1 MNNIFKIIWSHS
13 AQLFVV
19 TSELAKGKVK
29 SASSSKKISSVTS
42 STTSKISL
50 LSASILLSLS
60 TTNVNAAVVL
70 NNYSYGNSA
79 TVQKN
84 SGTETVPAPKATDT
98 GIAIGNNANAYG
110 DGSLISIDLIAIGNN
125 ATTSEHTQRVTVYNY
140 LTPGNTD
147 WRAIT
152 GRLTNVTLDPNQVY
166 YSLGDT
172 NTWEAVDRAVPAMA
186 LGYESFA
193 HGGSVAI
200 GGYSHAG
207 EKVGSGTGAG
217 LSVAIG
223 AYTTAT
229 GSGAVAMGPAASAQ
243 GNNSFALM
251 RQASATGINS
261 MALGAASYAST
272 DGAIAIGRLA
282 TSTGKNSIAIGTG
295 GEGATSPSYRDRTKA
310 TESTG
315 NNTIAM
321 GHNVKVKAEDSI
333 GIGREAK
340 ANQINSVAL
349 GALSETRDATAE
361 TTGTVNNFTYGNF
374 HAQGSAANG
383 VVSIGKTGAERQL
396 IHVAAGKV
404 SADST
409 DAINGSQLFVTNR
422 GLSYLG
428 DTLVTNILGGNAAVV
443 KNGDT
448 LGSLTMTNIGGT
460 GKNTIDDAIK
470 AAKTEVKTEKQATLK
485 TDTGAN
491 GQSIYTIGAT
501 KTTLTE
507 GTKVSVTGG
516 EEDANGIINYTVGID
531 KPTSDKIDSIGTGN
545 VAAGDSNTVTGATVH
560 QYIEDNPITFVGE
573 DNANPLK
580 KKLGETLKFT
590 SGDIDSGYKG
600 ANLKVKS
607 DGTDIVVGFK
617 ESPTFK
623 DITADSLNIA
633 NGGPTINK
641 DGINM
646 NGKKIT
652 NLAPGEA
659 DTDAVNV
666 SQLKDSVQNVNNSSP
681 FEYAKGDEPLVKGK
695 DGQFYPAKN
704 FAQLTYDP
712 ATNSYKDANNTPV
725 TPVDNNEV
733 VIRAKGD
740 TPQPVTNVKSNLPAT
755 YNKDANNPTTTVQ
768 AAPSAEDVKNIGNN
782 AATVNDILNAGWN
795 LQENG
800 GAKDFVKAYDTVNF
814 VDGEG
819 TKANVTVREDGTI
832 ADVTFNIDKGNI
844 TVDPNGTGKAE
855 GTPEAD
861 IKAAEEKVK
870 EAEEKLANL
879 PNNASDEDKAKAAKD
894 VADAKKAVS
903 DINNKVATVE
913 NVVNAINNVSW
924 TATSGQKGT
933 GISTAATEEKVKAGD
948 TVKFNA
954 GDNLKIEQAGK
965 DFTYSLNPELKKL
978 TSAEFKDKN
987 GNKTETT
994 ADGIKITSATPDKDP
1009 VSLTSAGLD
1018 NGNNKIT
1025 NVSAGEKDTDAVN
1038 VSQLKAAKAD
1048 INNVANNVQ
1057 SLEDNSPFEYADKDG
1072 NPVKK
1077 GLDGKYYKPES
1088 LKDKVFVDGKYYNK
1102 DDVKSDGTLKD
1113 PATAQAVNPID
1124 PTLEKVVI
1132 RAKGDEPQ
1140 QVTNIKSNLPD
1151 TYNQVVDENGA
1162 PIKDADGNPVT
1173 TTTAQ
1178 KAPST
1183 ADIKNIGNNAAT
1195 VNDILNAGWNLQ
1207 ENGGAKDFVKAY
1219 DTVNFVDGEGTKANV
1234 TVREDGTIADV
1245 TFNIDKGNI
1254 TVDPNGTGKA
1264 EGTPEADIKAA
1275 EEKVKEAEEKLAN
1288 LPNNAS
1294 DEDKAKA
1301 AKDVADAKKAVS
1313 DINNKVA
1320 TVENVVNAINNVS
1333 WTATS
1338 GQKGTGIS
1346 TAATEE
1352 KVKAGD
1358 TVKFNA
1364 GDNLKIEQAGK
1375 DFTYSLNP
1383 ELKKL
1388 TSAEFVA
1395 TDPKGNKITT
1405 VTDGNGITIT
1415 PEKPEEGKAPVSL
1428 TSNGLSNGNNSITNV
1443 KSNLPNTYNQVL
1455 DKDGNP
1461 IKDTNGNPVT
1471 TTASQ
1476 AAPSAE
1482 DVKNMGNNAATVND
1496 ILNAGWNLQENGGA
1510 KDFVKAYDTVNFVN
1524 GEGTKANVT
1533 VREDGKIADV
1543 TFNIDKGN
1551 ITMNPDNSG
1560 TVQGTPQS
1568 EKDAAE
1574 KALKA
1579 AKDTL
1584 ANLPTTAPKSVKDA
1598 AEKALQDAQKGVDNI
1613 NNRVATVE
1621 NVAYAINNAAWNVD
1635 AGTVENSNGKLVK
1648 GSSDKPTKVKA
1659 GNTVKLNAG
1668 NNIEIK
1674 RNAHSIDIAT
1684 SATPS
1689 FTNVSLGSDGAK
1701 IGSDGQGNVRVSNAQ
1716 GAPTRITNVAPGIN
1730 NTDAV
1735 NYGQLRGAVN
1745 NINNRI
1751 NKVDKDLRAGVAGAA
1766 AIAFIQRPNEAGKSI
1781 VSVGAAGY
1789 RGESALAVGYAR
1801 NADNNKISIKLGVG
1815 LNSRNDVTY
1824 GGSVGYQW

>member
-50 LSASILLSLS
+50 LSASILLGLF
-60 TTNVNAAVVL
+60 TTNVNAEVVL

-84 SGTETVPAPKATDT
+84 SGTETVPAPKATET

-172 NTWEAVDRAVPAMA
+172 STWEATDRAVPAMA

-261 MALGAASYAST
+261 MALGAAAYAST

-315 NNTIAM
+315 SNTIAM
-321 GHNVKVKAEDSI
+321 GHNVKVKEEDSI

-428 DTLVTNILGGNAAVV
+428 DTLVTNILGGDAAVV

-448 LGSLTMTNIGGT
+448 LGTLTMSNIGGT

-573 DNANPLK
+573 DNVNPLK

-590 SGDIDSGYKG
+590 SGDIDSDYKG
-600 ANLKVKS
+600 SNLKVKS
-607 DGTDIVVGFK
+607 DGTNIVVGFK

-695 DGQFYPAKN
+695 DGKFYPAKN

-768 AAPSAEDVKNIGNN
+768 ATPSAEEVKNIGNN

-894 VADAKKAVS
+894 VADAKKAVAG
-903 DINNKVATVE
+903 INNKVATVE

-933 GISTAATEEKVKAGD
+933 GISTDATEEKVKAGD

-965 DFTYSLNPELKKL
+965 DFTYSLNPELK
-978 TSAEFKDKN
+978 N
-987 GNKTETT
+987 
-994 ADGIKITSATPDKDP
+994 
-1009 VSLTSAGLD
+1009 
-1018 NGNNKIT
+1018 
-1025 NVSAGEKDTDAVN
+1025 
-1038 VSQLKAAKAD
+1038 
-1048 INNVANNVQ
+1048 
-1057 SLEDNSPFEYADKDG
+1057 
-1072 NPVKK
+1072 
-1077 GLDGKYYKPES
+1077 
-1088 LKDKVFVDGKYYNK
+1088 
-1102 DDVKSDGTLKD
+1102 
-1113 PATAQAVNPID
+1113 
-1124 PTLEKVVI
+1124 
-1132 RAKGDEPQ
+1132 
-1140 QVTNIKSNLPD
+1140 
-1151 TYNQVVDENGA
+1151 
-1162 PIKDADGNPVT
+1162 
-1173 TTTAQ
+1173 
-1178 KAPST
+1178 
-1183 ADIKNIGNNAAT
+1183 
-1195 VNDILNAGWNLQ
+1195 
-1207 ENGGAKDFVKAY
+1207 
-1219 DTVNFVDGEGTKANV
+1219 
-1234 TVREDGTIADV
+1234 
-1245 TFNIDKGNI
+1245 
-1254 TVDPNGTGKA
+1254 
-1264 EGTPEADIKAA
+1264 
-1275 EEKVKEAEEKLAN
+1275 
-1288 LPNNAS
+1288 
-1294 DEDKAKA
+1294 
-1301 AKDVADAKKAVS
+1301 
-1313 DINNKVA
+1313 
-1320 TVENVVNAINNVS
+1320 
-1333 WTATS
+1333 
-1338 GQKGTGIS
+1338 
-1346 TAATEE
+1346 
-1352 KVKAGD
+1352 
-1358 TVKFNA
+1358 
-1364 GDNLKIEQAGK
+1364 
-1375 DFTYSLNP
+1375 
-1383 ELKKL
+1383 L

-1415 PEKPEEGKAPVSL
+1415 PAKPEEGKAPVSL

-1482 DVKNMGNNAATVND
+1482 DVKNMGDNAATVND

-1598 AEKALQDAQKGVDNI
+1598 AEKALQDAQKDVDNI

-1815 LNSRNDVTY
+1815 VNSRNDVTY

>member
-50 LSASILLSLS
+50 LSASILLGLF
-60 TTNVNAAVVL
+60 TTNVNAEVVL

-84 SGTETVPAPKATDT
+84 SGTETVPAPKATET

-172 NTWEAVDRAVPAMA
+172 STWEATDRAVPAMA

-315 NNTIAM
+315 SNTIAM
-321 GHNVKVKAEDSI
+321 GHNVKVKEEDSI

-428 DTLVTNILGGNAAVV
+428 DTLVTNILGGDAAVV

-448 LGSLTMTNIGGT
+448 LGTLTMSNIGGT

-590 SGDIDSGYKG
+590 SGDIDSDYKG
-600 ANLKVKS
+600 SNLKVKS
-607 DGTDIVVGFK
+607 DGTNIVVGFK

-695 DGQFYPAKN
+695 DGKFYPAKN
-704 FAQLTYDP
+704 FAQLTNDP

-768 AAPSAEDVKNIGNN
+768 ATPSAEGVKNIGNN

-870 EAEEKLANL
+870 EAEEKLVNL

-894 VADAKKAVS
+894 VADAKKAVAG
-903 DINNKVATVE
+903 INNKVATVE

-965 DFTYSLNPELKKL
+965 DFTYSLNPELK
-978 TSAEFKDKN
+978 N
-987 GNKTETT
+987 
-994 ADGIKITSATPDKDP
+994 
-1009 VSLTSAGLD
+1009 
-1018 NGNNKIT
+1018 
-1025 NVSAGEKDTDAVN
+1025 
-1038 VSQLKAAKAD
+1038 
-1048 INNVANNVQ
+1048 
-1057 SLEDNSPFEYADKDG
+1057 
-1072 NPVKK
+1072 
-1077 GLDGKYYKPES
+1077 
-1088 LKDKVFVDGKYYNK
+1088 
-1102 DDVKSDGTLKD
+1102 
-1113 PATAQAVNPID
+1113 
-1124 PTLEKVVI
+1124 
-1132 RAKGDEPQ
+1132 
-1140 QVTNIKSNLPD
+1140 
-1151 TYNQVVDENGA
+1151 
-1162 PIKDADGNPVT
+1162 
-1173 TTTAQ
+1173 
-1178 KAPST
+1178 
-1183 ADIKNIGNNAAT
+1183 
-1195 VNDILNAGWNLQ
+1195 
-1207 ENGGAKDFVKAY
+1207 
-1219 DTVNFVDGEGTKANV
+1219 
-1234 TVREDGTIADV
+1234 
-1245 TFNIDKGNI
+1245 
-1254 TVDPNGTGKA
+1254 
-1264 EGTPEADIKAA
+1264 
-1275 EEKVKEAEEKLAN
+1275 
-1288 LPNNAS
+1288 
-1294 DEDKAKA
+1294 
-1301 AKDVADAKKAVS
+1301 
-1313 DINNKVA
+1313 
-1320 TVENVVNAINNVS
+1320 
-1333 WTATS
+1333 
-1338 GQKGTGIS
+1338 
-1346 TAATEE
+1346 
-1352 KVKAGD
+1352 
-1358 TVKFNA
+1358 
-1364 GDNLKIEQAGK
+1364 
-1375 DFTYSLNP
+1375 
-1383 ELKKL
+1383 L

-1415 PEKPEEGKAPVSL
+1415 PAKPEEGKAPVSL

-1471 TTASQ
+1471 TTTSQ

-1482 DVKNMGNNAATVND
+1482 DVKNMGDNAATVND

-1584 ANLPTTAPKSVKDA
+1584 ANLPATAPKSVKDA
-1598 AEKALQDAQKGVDNI
+1598 AEKALQDAQKDVDNI

-1766 AIAFIQRPNEAGKSI
+1766 AMAFIQRPNEAGKSI

>member
-50 LSASILLSLS
+50 LSASILLGLF
-60 TTNVNAAVVL
+60 TTNVNAEVVL

-84 SGTETVPAPKATDT
+84 SGTETVPAPKATET

-172 NTWEAVDRAVPAMA
+172 STWEATDRAVPAMA

-261 MALGAASYAST
+261 MALGAAAYAST

-315 NNTIAM
+315 SNTIAM
-321 GHNVKVKAEDSI
+321 GHNVKVKEEDSI

-428 DTLVTNILGGNAAVV
+428 DTLVTNILGGDAAVV

-448 LGSLTMTNIGGT
+448 LGTLTMSNIGGT

-590 SGDIDSGYKG
+590 SGDIDSDYKG
-600 ANLKVKS
+600 SNLKVKS
-607 DGTDIVVGFK
+607 DGTNIGVGFK

-695 DGQFYPAKN
+695 DGKFYPAKN

-768 AAPSAEDVKNIGNN
+768 AAPSA
-782 AATVNDILNAGWN
+782 
-795 LQENG
+795 
-800 GAKDFVKAYDTVNF
+800 
-814 VDGEG
+814 
-819 TKANVTVREDGTI
+819 
-832 ADVTFNIDKGNI
+832 
-844 TVDPNGTGKAE
+844 
-855 GTPEAD
+855 
-861 IKAAEEKVK
+861 
-870 EAEEKLANL
+870 
-879 PNNASDEDKAKAAKD
+879 
-894 VADAKKAVS
+894 
-903 DINNKVATVE
+903 
-913 NVVNAINNVSW
+913 
-924 TATSGQKGT
+924 
-933 GISTAATEEKVKAGD
+933 
-948 TVKFNA
+948 
-954 GDNLKIEQAGK
+954 
-965 DFTYSLNPELKKL
+965 
-978 TSAEFKDKN
+978 
-987 GNKTETT
+987 
-994 ADGIKITSATPDKDP
+994 
-1009 VSLTSAGLD
+1009 
-1018 NGNNKIT
+1018 
-1025 NVSAGEKDTDAVN
+1025 
-1038 VSQLKAAKAD
+1038 
-1048 INNVANNVQ
+1048 
-1057 SLEDNSPFEYADKDG
+1057 
-1072 NPVKK
+1072 
-1077 GLDGKYYKPES
+1077 
-1088 LKDKVFVDGKYYNK
+1088 
-1102 DDVKSDGTLKD
+1102 
-1113 PATAQAVNPID
+1113 
-1124 PTLEKVVI
+1124 
-1132 RAKGDEPQ
+1132 
-1140 QVTNIKSNLPD
+1140 
-1151 TYNQVVDENGA
+1151 
-1162 PIKDADGNPVT
+1162 
-1173 TTTAQ
+1173 
-1178 KAPST
+1178 

-1301 AKDVADAKKAVS
+1301 EKDVADAKKAVAG
-1313 DINNKVA
+1313 INNKVA

-1346 TAATEE
+1346 TDATEE

-1443 KSNLPNTYNQVL
+1443 KSNLPNTYNQIL

-1471 TTASQ
+1471 TTTSQ

-1482 DVKNMGNNAATVND
+1482 DVKNMGDNAATVND

-1598 AEKALQDAQKGVDNI
+1598 AEKALQDAQKDVDNI

-1815 LNSRNDVTY
+1815 VNSRNDVTY

>member
-50 LSASILLSLS
+50 LSASILLGLF
-60 TTNVNAAVVL
+60 TTNVNAEVVL

-84 SGTETVPAPKATDT
+84 SGTETVPAPKATET

-172 NTWEAVDRAVPAMA
+172 STWEATDRAVPAMA

-261 MALGAASYAST
+261 MALGAAAYAST

-315 NNTIAM
+315 SNTIAM
-321 GHNVKVKAEDSI
+321 GHNVKVKEEDSI

-428 DTLVTNILGGNAAVV
+428 DTLVTNILGGDAAVV

-448 LGSLTMTNIGGT
+448 LGTLTMSNIGGT

-590 SGDIDSGYKG
+590 SGDIDSDYKG
-600 ANLKVKS
+600 SNLKVKS
-607 DGTDIVVGFK
+607 DGTNIVVGFK

-695 DGQFYPAKN
+695 DGKFYPAKN

-768 AAPSAEDVKNIGNN
+768 ATPSAEEVKNIGNN

-814 VDGEG
+814 VNGEG

-894 VADAKKAVS
+894 VADAKKAVAG
-903 DINNKVATVE
+903 INNKVATVE

-933 GISTAATEEKVKAGD
+933 GISTDATEEKVKAGD

-965 DFTYSLNPELKKL
+965 DFTYSLNPELK
-978 TSAEFKDKN
+978 N
-987 GNKTETT
+987 
-994 ADGIKITSATPDKDP
+994 
-1009 VSLTSAGLD
+1009 
-1018 NGNNKIT
+1018 
-1025 NVSAGEKDTDAVN
+1025 
-1038 VSQLKAAKAD
+1038 
-1048 INNVANNVQ
+1048 
-1057 SLEDNSPFEYADKDG
+1057 
-1072 NPVKK
+1072 
-1077 GLDGKYYKPES
+1077 
-1088 LKDKVFVDGKYYNK
+1088 
-1102 DDVKSDGTLKD
+1102 
-1113 PATAQAVNPID
+1113 
-1124 PTLEKVVI
+1124 
-1132 RAKGDEPQ
+1132 
-1140 QVTNIKSNLPD
+1140 
-1151 TYNQVVDENGA
+1151 
-1162 PIKDADGNPVT
+1162 
-1173 TTTAQ
+1173 
-1178 KAPST
+1178 
-1183 ADIKNIGNNAAT
+1183 
-1195 VNDILNAGWNLQ
+1195 
-1207 ENGGAKDFVKAY
+1207 
-1219 DTVNFVDGEGTKANV
+1219 
-1234 TVREDGTIADV
+1234 
-1245 TFNIDKGNI
+1245 
-1254 TVDPNGTGKA
+1254 
-1264 EGTPEADIKAA
+1264 
-1275 EEKVKEAEEKLAN
+1275 
-1288 LPNNAS
+1288 
-1294 DEDKAKA
+1294 
-1301 AKDVADAKKAVS
+1301 
-1313 DINNKVA
+1313 
-1320 TVENVVNAINNVS
+1320 
-1333 WTATS
+1333 
-1338 GQKGTGIS
+1338 
-1346 TAATEE
+1346 
-1352 KVKAGD
+1352 
-1358 TVKFNA
+1358 
-1364 GDNLKIEQAGK
+1364 
-1375 DFTYSLNP
+1375 
-1383 ELKKL
+1383 L

-1415 PEKPEEGKAPVSL
+1415 PAKPEEGKAPVSL

-1482 DVKNMGNNAATVND
+1482 DVKNMGDNAATVND

-1598 AEKALQDAQKGVDNI
+1598 AEKALQDAQKDVDNI

-1815 LNSRNDVTY
+1815 VNSRNDVTY

>member
-50 LSASILLSLS
+50 LSASILLGLF
-60 TTNVNAAVVL
+60 TTNVNAEVVL

-84 SGTETVPAPKATDT
+84 SGTETVPAPKATET

-172 NTWEAVDRAVPAMA
+172 STWEATDRAVPAMA

-261 MALGAASYAST
+261 MALGAAAYAST

-315 NNTIAM
+315 SNTIAM
-321 GHNVKVKAEDSI
+321 GHNVKVKEEDSI

-428 DTLVTNILGGNAAVV
+428 DTLVTNILGGDAAVV

-448 LGSLTMTNIGGT
+448 LGTLTMSNIGGT

-590 SGDIDSGYKG
+590 SGDIDSDYKG
-600 ANLKVKS
+600 SNLKVKS
-607 DGTDIVVGFK
+607 DGTNIVVGFK

-695 DGQFYPAKN
+695 DGKFYPAKN

-768 AAPSAEDVKNIGNN
+768 AAPSA
-782 AATVNDILNAGWN
+782 
-795 LQENG
+795 
-800 GAKDFVKAYDTVNF
+800 
-814 VDGEG
+814 
-819 TKANVTVREDGTI
+819 
-832 ADVTFNIDKGNI
+832 
-844 TVDPNGTGKAE
+844 
-855 GTPEAD
+855 
-861 IKAAEEKVK
+861 
-870 EAEEKLANL
+870 
-879 PNNASDEDKAKAAKD
+879 
-894 VADAKKAVS
+894 
-903 DINNKVATVE
+903 
-913 NVVNAINNVSW
+913 
-924 TATSGQKGT
+924 
-933 GISTAATEEKVKAGD
+933 
-948 TVKFNA
+948 
-954 GDNLKIEQAGK
+954 
-965 DFTYSLNPELKKL
+965 
-978 TSAEFKDKN
+978 
-987 GNKTETT
+987 
-994 ADGIKITSATPDKDP
+994 
-1009 VSLTSAGLD
+1009 
-1018 NGNNKIT
+1018 
-1025 NVSAGEKDTDAVN
+1025 
-1038 VSQLKAAKAD
+1038 
-1048 INNVANNVQ
+1048 
-1057 SLEDNSPFEYADKDG
+1057 
-1072 NPVKK
+1072 
-1077 GLDGKYYKPES
+1077 
-1088 LKDKVFVDGKYYNK
+1088 
-1102 DDVKSDGTLKD
+1102 
-1113 PATAQAVNPID
+1113 
-1124 PTLEKVVI
+1124 
-1132 RAKGDEPQ
+1132 
-1140 QVTNIKSNLPD
+1140 
-1151 TYNQVVDENGA
+1151 
-1162 PIKDADGNPVT
+1162 
-1173 TTTAQ
+1173 
-1178 KAPST
+1178 

-1301 AKDVADAKKAVS
+1301 EKDVADAKKAVAG
-1313 DINNKVA
+1313 INNKVA

-1346 TAATEE
+1346 TDATEE

-1443 KSNLPNTYNQVL
+1443 KSNLPNTYNQIL

-1471 TTASQ
+1471 TTTTQ

-1482 DVKNMGNNAATVND
+1482 DVKNMGDNAATVND

-1598 AEKALQDAQKGVDNI
+1598 AEKALQDAQKDVDNI

-1815 LNSRNDVTY
+1815 VNSRNDVTY

>member
-50 LSASILLSLS
+50 LSASILLGLF
-60 TTNVNAAVVL
+60 TTNVNAEVVL

-84 SGTETVPAPKATDT
+84 SGTETVPAPKATET

-172 NTWEAVDRAVPAMA
+172 STWEATDRAVPAMA

-315 NNTIAM
+315 SNTIAM
-321 GHNVKVKAEDSI
+321 GHNVKVKEEDSI

-428 DTLVTNILGGNAAVV
+428 DTLVTNILGGDAAVV

-448 LGSLTMTNIGGT
+448 LGTLTMSNIGGT

-590 SGDIDSGYKG
+590 SGDIDSDYKG
-600 ANLKVKS
+600 SNLKVKS
-607 DGTDIVVGFK
+607 DGTNIVVGFK

-695 DGQFYPAKN
+695 DGKFYPAKN

-768 AAPSAEDVKNIGNN
+768 ATPSAKGVKNIGNN

-870 EAEEKLANL
+870 EAEEKLVNL

-894 VADAKKAVS
+894 VADAKKAVAG
-903 DINNKVATVE
+903 INNKVATVE

-965 DFTYSLNPELKKL
+965 DFTYSLNPELK
-978 TSAEFKDKN
+978 N
-987 GNKTETT
+987 
-994 ADGIKITSATPDKDP
+994 
-1009 VSLTSAGLD
+1009 
-1018 NGNNKIT
+1018 
-1025 NVSAGEKDTDAVN
+1025 
-1038 VSQLKAAKAD
+1038 
-1048 INNVANNVQ
+1048 
-1057 SLEDNSPFEYADKDG
+1057 
-1072 NPVKK
+1072 
-1077 GLDGKYYKPES
+1077 
-1088 LKDKVFVDGKYYNK
+1088 
-1102 DDVKSDGTLKD
+1102 
-1113 PATAQAVNPID
+1113 
-1124 PTLEKVVI
+1124 
-1132 RAKGDEPQ
+1132 
-1140 QVTNIKSNLPD
+1140 
-1151 TYNQVVDENGA
+1151 
-1162 PIKDADGNPVT
+1162 
-1173 TTTAQ
+1173 
-1178 KAPST
+1178 
-1183 ADIKNIGNNAAT
+1183 
-1195 VNDILNAGWNLQ
+1195 
-1207 ENGGAKDFVKAY
+1207 
-1219 DTVNFVDGEGTKANV
+1219 
-1234 TVREDGTIADV
+1234 
-1245 TFNIDKGNI
+1245 
-1254 TVDPNGTGKA
+1254 
-1264 EGTPEADIKAA
+1264 
-1275 EEKVKEAEEKLAN
+1275 
-1288 LPNNAS
+1288 
-1294 DEDKAKA
+1294 
-1301 AKDVADAKKAVS
+1301 
-1313 DINNKVA
+1313 
-1320 TVENVVNAINNVS
+1320 
-1333 WTATS
+1333 
-1338 GQKGTGIS
+1338 
-1346 TAATEE
+1346 
-1352 KVKAGD
+1352 
-1358 TVKFNA
+1358 
-1364 GDNLKIEQAGK
+1364 
-1375 DFTYSLNP
+1375 
-1383 ELKKL
+1383 L

-1415 PEKPEEGKAPVSL
+1415 PAKPEEGKAPVSL

-1471 TTASQ
+1471 TTTSQ

-1482 DVKNMGNNAATVND
+1482 DVKNMGDNAATVND

-1584 ANLPTTAPKSVKDA
+1584 ANLPATAPKSVKDA
-1598 AEKALQDAQKGVDNI
+1598 AEKALQDAQKDVDNI

-1766 AIAFIQRPNEAGKSI
+1766 AMAFIQRPNEAGKSI

>member
-50 LSASILLSLS
+50 LSASILLGLF
-60 TTNVNAAVVL
+60 TTNVNAEVVL

-84 SGTETVPAPKATDT
+84 SGTETVPAPKATET

-172 NTWEAVDRAVPAMA
+172 STWEATDRAVPAMA

-261 MALGAASYAST
+261 MALGAAAYAST

-315 NNTIAM
+315 SNTIAM
-321 GHNVKVKAEDSI
+321 GHNVKVKEEDSI

-428 DTLVTNILGGNAAVV
+428 DTLVTNILGGDAAVV

-448 LGSLTMTNIGGT
+448 LGTLTMSNIGGT

-590 SGDIDSGYKG
+590 SGDIDSDYKG
-600 ANLKVKS
+600 SNLKVKS
-607 DGTDIVVGFK
+607 DGTNIVVGFK

-666 SQLKDSVQNVNNSSP
+666 SQLKDSIQNVNNSSP

-695 DGQFYPAKN
+695 DGKFYPAKN

-755 YNKDANNPTTTVQ
+755 YNKDANNPTTTAQ
-768 AAPSAEDVKNIGNN
+768 ATPSAEEVKNIGNN

-894 VADAKKAVS
+894 VADAKKAVAG
-903 DINNKVATVE
+903 INNKVATVE

-933 GISTAATEEKVKAGD
+933 GISTDATEEKVKAGD

-965 DFTYSLNPELKKL
+965 DFTYSLNPELK
-978 TSAEFKDKN
+978 N
-987 GNKTETT
+987 
-994 ADGIKITSATPDKDP
+994 
-1009 VSLTSAGLD
+1009 
-1018 NGNNKIT
+1018 
-1025 NVSAGEKDTDAVN
+1025 
-1038 VSQLKAAKAD
+1038 
-1048 INNVANNVQ
+1048 
-1057 SLEDNSPFEYADKDG
+1057 
-1072 NPVKK
+1072 
-1077 GLDGKYYKPES
+1077 
-1088 LKDKVFVDGKYYNK
+1088 
-1102 DDVKSDGTLKD
+1102 
-1113 PATAQAVNPID
+1113 
-1124 PTLEKVVI
+1124 
-1132 RAKGDEPQ
+1132 
-1140 QVTNIKSNLPD
+1140 
-1151 TYNQVVDENGA
+1151 
-1162 PIKDADGNPVT
+1162 
-1173 TTTAQ
+1173 
-1178 KAPST
+1178 
-1183 ADIKNIGNNAAT
+1183 
-1195 VNDILNAGWNLQ
+1195 
-1207 ENGGAKDFVKAY
+1207 
-1219 DTVNFVDGEGTKANV
+1219 
-1234 TVREDGTIADV
+1234 
-1245 TFNIDKGNI
+1245 
-1254 TVDPNGTGKA
+1254 
-1264 EGTPEADIKAA
+1264 
-1275 EEKVKEAEEKLAN
+1275 
-1288 LPNNAS
+1288 
-1294 DEDKAKA
+1294 
-1301 AKDVADAKKAVS
+1301 
-1313 DINNKVA
+1313 
-1320 TVENVVNAINNVS
+1320 
-1333 WTATS
+1333 
-1338 GQKGTGIS
+1338 
-1346 TAATEE
+1346 
-1352 KVKAGD
+1352 
-1358 TVKFNA
+1358 
-1364 GDNLKIEQAGK
+1364 
-1375 DFTYSLNP
+1375 
-1383 ELKKL
+1383 L

-1415 PEKPEEGKAPVSL
+1415 PAKPEEGKAPVSL

-1482 DVKNMGNNAATVND
+1482 DVKNMGDNAATVND

-1598 AEKALQDAQKGVDNI
+1598 AEKALQDAQKDVDNI

-1815 LNSRNDVTY
+1815 VNSRNDVTY

>member
-1 MNNIFKIIWSHS
+1 M
-13 AQLFVV
+13 
-19 TSELAKGKVK
+19 
-29 SASSSKKISSVTS
+29 
-42 STTSKISL
+42 
-50 LSASILLSLS
+50 
-60 TTNVNAAVVL
+60 VL

-84 SGTETVPAPKATDT
+84 SGTETVPAPKATET

-172 NTWEAVDRAVPAMA
+172 STWEATDRAVPAMA

-315 NNTIAM
+315 SNTIAM
-321 GHNVKVKAEDSI
+321 GHNVKVKEEDSI

-428 DTLVTNILGGNAAVV
+428 DTLVTNILGGDAAVV

-448 LGSLTMTNIGGT
+448 LGTLTMSNIGGT

-590 SGDIDSGYKG
+590 SGDIDSDYKG
-600 ANLKVKS
+600 SNLKVKS
-607 DGTDIVVGFK
+607 DGTNIVVGFK

-695 DGQFYPAKN
+695 DGKFYPAKN

-768 AAPSAEDVKNIGNN
+768 ATPSAEGVKNIGNN

-870 EAEEKLANL
+870 EAEEKLVNL

-894 VADAKKAVS
+894 VADAKKAVAG
-903 DINNKVATVE
+903 INNKVATVE

-965 DFTYSLNPELKKL
+965 DFTYSLNPELK
-978 TSAEFKDKN
+978 N
-987 GNKTETT
+987 
-994 ADGIKITSATPDKDP
+994 
-1009 VSLTSAGLD
+1009 
-1018 NGNNKIT
+1018 
-1025 NVSAGEKDTDAVN
+1025 
-1038 VSQLKAAKAD
+1038 
-1048 INNVANNVQ
+1048 
-1057 SLEDNSPFEYADKDG
+1057 
-1072 NPVKK
+1072 
-1077 GLDGKYYKPES
+1077 
-1088 LKDKVFVDGKYYNK
+1088 
-1102 DDVKSDGTLKD
+1102 
-1113 PATAQAVNPID
+1113 
-1124 PTLEKVVI
+1124 
-1132 RAKGDEPQ
+1132 
-1140 QVTNIKSNLPD
+1140 
-1151 TYNQVVDENGA
+1151 
-1162 PIKDADGNPVT
+1162 
-1173 TTTAQ
+1173 
-1178 KAPST
+1178 
-1183 ADIKNIGNNAAT
+1183 
-1195 VNDILNAGWNLQ
+1195 
-1207 ENGGAKDFVKAY
+1207 
-1219 DTVNFVDGEGTKANV
+1219 
-1234 TVREDGTIADV
+1234 
-1245 TFNIDKGNI
+1245 
-1254 TVDPNGTGKA
+1254 
-1264 EGTPEADIKAA
+1264 
-1275 EEKVKEAEEKLAN
+1275 
-1288 LPNNAS
+1288 
-1294 DEDKAKA
+1294 
-1301 AKDVADAKKAVS
+1301 
-1313 DINNKVA
+1313 
-1320 TVENVVNAINNVS
+1320 
-1333 WTATS
+1333 
-1338 GQKGTGIS
+1338 
-1346 TAATEE
+1346 
-1352 KVKAGD
+1352 
-1358 TVKFNA
+1358 
-1364 GDNLKIEQAGK
+1364 
-1375 DFTYSLNP
+1375 
-1383 ELKKL
+1383 L

-1415 PEKPEEGKAPVSL
+1415 PAKPEEGKAPVSL

-1471 TTASQ
+1471 TTTSQ

-1482 DVKNMGNNAATVND
+1482 DVKNMGDNAATVND

-1584 ANLPTTAPKSVKDA
+1584 ANLPATAPKSVKDA
-1598 AEKALQDAQKGVDNI
+1598 AEKALQDAQKDVDNI

-1766 AIAFIQRPNEAGKSI
+1766 AMAFIQRPNEAGKSI

>member
-1 MNNIFKIIWSHS
+1 M
-13 AQLFVV
+13 
-19 TSELAKGKVK
+19 
-29 SASSSKKISSVTS
+29 
-42 STTSKISL
+42 
-50 LSASILLSLS
+50 
-60 TTNVNAAVVL
+60 

-84 SGTETVPAPKATDT
+84 SGTETVPAPKATET

-172 NTWEAVDRAVPAMA
+172 STWEATDRAVPAMA

-315 NNTIAM
+315 SNTIAM
-321 GHNVKVKAEDSI
+321 GHNVKVKEEDSI

-428 DTLVTNILGGNAAVV
+428 DTLVTNILGGDAAVV

-448 LGSLTMTNIGGT
+448 LGTLTMSNIGGT

-590 SGDIDSGYKG
+590 SGDIDSDYKG
-600 ANLKVKS
+600 SNLKVKS
-607 DGTDIVVGFK
+607 DGTNIVVGFK

-695 DGQFYPAKN
+695 DGKFYPAKN

-768 AAPSAEDVKNIGNN
+768 ATPSAEGVKNIGNN

-870 EAEEKLANL
+870 EAEEKLVNL

-894 VADAKKAVS
+894 VADAKKAVAG
-903 DINNKVATVE
+903 INNKVATVE

-965 DFTYSLNPELKKL
+965 DFTYSLNPELK
-978 TSAEFKDKN
+978 N
-987 GNKTETT
+987 
-994 ADGIKITSATPDKDP
+994 
-1009 VSLTSAGLD
+1009 
-1018 NGNNKIT
+1018 
-1025 NVSAGEKDTDAVN
+1025 
-1038 VSQLKAAKAD
+1038 
-1048 INNVANNVQ
+1048 
-1057 SLEDNSPFEYADKDG
+1057 
-1072 NPVKK
+1072 
-1077 GLDGKYYKPES
+1077 
-1088 LKDKVFVDGKYYNK
+1088 
-1102 DDVKSDGTLKD
+1102 
-1113 PATAQAVNPID
+1113 
-1124 PTLEKVVI
+1124 
-1132 RAKGDEPQ
+1132 
-1140 QVTNIKSNLPD
+1140 
-1151 TYNQVVDENGA
+1151 
-1162 PIKDADGNPVT
+1162 
-1173 TTTAQ
+1173 
-1178 KAPST
+1178 
-1183 ADIKNIGNNAAT
+1183 
-1195 VNDILNAGWNLQ
+1195 
-1207 ENGGAKDFVKAY
+1207 
-1219 DTVNFVDGEGTKANV
+1219 
-1234 TVREDGTIADV
+1234 
-1245 TFNIDKGNI
+1245 
-1254 TVDPNGTGKA
+1254 
-1264 EGTPEADIKAA
+1264 
-1275 EEKVKEAEEKLAN
+1275 
-1288 LPNNAS
+1288 
-1294 DEDKAKA
+1294 
-1301 AKDVADAKKAVS
+1301 
-1313 DINNKVA
+1313 
-1320 TVENVVNAINNVS
+1320 
-1333 WTATS
+1333 
-1338 GQKGTGIS
+1338 
-1346 TAATEE
+1346 
-1352 KVKAGD
+1352 
-1358 TVKFNA
+1358 
-1364 GDNLKIEQAGK
+1364 
-1375 DFTYSLNP
+1375 
-1383 ELKKL
+1383 L

-1415 PEKPEEGKAPVSL
+1415 PAKPEEGKAPVSL

-1471 TTASQ
+1471 TTTSQ

-1482 DVKNMGNNAATVND
+1482 DVKNMGDNAATVND

-1584 ANLPTTAPKSVKDA
+1584 ANLPATAPKSVKDA
-1598 AEKALQDAQKGVDNI
+1598 AEKALQDAQKDVDNI

-1766 AIAFIQRPNEAGKSI
+1766 AMAFIQRPNEAGKSI

>member
-1 MNNIFKIIWSHS
+1 MNNIFKIIWNHS

-50 LSASILLSLS
+50 LSASILLGLF
-60 TTNVNAAVVL
+60 TTNVNAEVVL

-84 SGTETVPAPKATDT
+84 SGTETVPAPKATET

-172 NTWEAVDRAVPAMA
+172 STWEATDRAVPAMA

-361 TTGTVNNFTYGNF
+361 TTGIVNNFTYGNF

-383 VVSIGKTGAERQL
+383 VVSIGRAGAERQL

-428 DTLVTNILGGNAAVV
+428 DTLVTHILGGDAAVV

-448 LGSLTMTNIGGT
+448 LGTLTMSNIGGT

-590 SGDIDSGYKG
+590 SGDIDSDYKG
-600 ANLKVKS
+600 TNLKVKS

-623 DITADSLNIA
+623 DITADSLNIT

-641 DGINM
+641 GGINM

-695 DGQFYPAKN
+695 DGKFYPAKN

-768 AAPSAEDVKNIGNN
+768 ASPSA
-782 AATVNDILNAGWN
+782 
-795 LQENG
+795 
-800 GAKDFVKAYDTVNF
+800 
-814 VDGEG
+814 
-819 TKANVTVREDGTI
+819 
-832 ADVTFNIDKGNI
+832 
-844 TVDPNGTGKAE
+844 
-855 GTPEAD
+855 
-861 IKAAEEKVK
+861 
-870 EAEEKLANL
+870 
-879 PNNASDEDKAKAAKD
+879 
-894 VADAKKAVS
+894 
-903 DINNKVATVE
+903 
-913 NVVNAINNVSW
+913 
-924 TATSGQKGT
+924 
-933 GISTAATEEKVKAGD
+933 
-948 TVKFNA
+948 
-954 GDNLKIEQAGK
+954 
-965 DFTYSLNPELKKL
+965 
-978 TSAEFKDKN
+978 
-987 GNKTETT
+987 
-994 ADGIKITSATPDKDP
+994 
-1009 VSLTSAGLD
+1009 
-1018 NGNNKIT
+1018 
-1025 NVSAGEKDTDAVN
+1025 
-1038 VSQLKAAKAD
+1038 
-1048 INNVANNVQ
+1048 
-1057 SLEDNSPFEYADKDG
+1057 
-1072 NPVKK
+1072 
-1077 GLDGKYYKPES
+1077 
-1088 LKDKVFVDGKYYNK
+1088 
-1102 DDVKSDGTLKD
+1102 
-1113 PATAQAVNPID
+1113 
-1124 PTLEKVVI
+1124 
-1132 RAKGDEPQ
+1132 
-1140 QVTNIKSNLPD
+1140 
-1151 TYNQVVDENGA
+1151 
-1162 PIKDADGNPVT
+1162 
-1173 TTTAQ
+1173 
-1178 KAPST
+1178 

-1254 TVDPNGTGKA
+1254 TVDNGTGRA

-1313 DINNKVA
+1313 DVNNKVA

-1346 TAATEE
+1346 TAATKE

-1428 TSNGLSNGNNSITNV
+1428 TSNGLSNGNNSITHV

-1482 DVKNMGNNAATVND
+1482 DVKNMGDNAATVND

-1598 AEKALQDAQKGVDNI
+1598 AEKALQDAQKDVDNI

-1701 IGSDGQGNVRVSNAQ
+1701 VGSDGQGNVRVSNAQ

-1766 AIAFIQRPNEAGKSI
+1766 AMAFIQRPNEAGKSI

>member
-50 LSASILLSLS
+50 LSASILLGLF
-60 TTNVNAAVVL
+60 TTNVNAEVVL

-84 SGTETVPAPKATDT
+84 SGTETVPAPKATET

-172 NTWEAVDRAVPAMA
+172 STWEATDRAVPAMA

-261 MALGAASYAST
+261 MALGAAAYAST

-315 NNTIAM
+315 SNTIAM
-321 GHNVKVKAEDSI
+321 GHNVKVKEEDSI

-428 DTLVTNILGGNAAVV
+428 DTLVTNILGGDAAVV

-448 LGSLTMTNIGGT
+448 LGTLTMSNIGGT

-590 SGDIDSGYKG
+590 SGDIDSDYKG
-600 ANLKVKS
+600 SNLKVKS
-607 DGTDIVVGFK
+607 DGTNIVVGFK

-695 DGQFYPAKN
+695 DGKFYPAKN

-768 AAPSAEDVKNIGNN
+768 AAPSA
-782 AATVNDILNAGWN
+782 
-795 LQENG
+795 
-800 GAKDFVKAYDTVNF
+800 
-814 VDGEG
+814 
-819 TKANVTVREDGTI
+819 
-832 ADVTFNIDKGNI
+832 
-844 TVDPNGTGKAE
+844 
-855 GTPEAD
+855 
-861 IKAAEEKVK
+861 
-870 EAEEKLANL
+870 
-879 PNNASDEDKAKAAKD
+879 
-894 VADAKKAVS
+894 
-903 DINNKVATVE
+903 
-913 NVVNAINNVSW
+913 
-924 TATSGQKGT
+924 
-933 GISTAATEEKVKAGD
+933 
-948 TVKFNA
+948 
-954 GDNLKIEQAGK
+954 
-965 DFTYSLNPELKKL
+965 
-978 TSAEFKDKN
+978 
-987 GNKTETT
+987 
-994 ADGIKITSATPDKDP
+994 
-1009 VSLTSAGLD
+1009 
-1018 NGNNKIT
+1018 
-1025 NVSAGEKDTDAVN
+1025 
-1038 VSQLKAAKAD
+1038 
-1048 INNVANNVQ
+1048 
-1057 SLEDNSPFEYADKDG
+1057 
-1072 NPVKK
+1072 
-1077 GLDGKYYKPES
+1077 
-1088 LKDKVFVDGKYYNK
+1088 
-1102 DDVKSDGTLKD
+1102 
-1113 PATAQAVNPID
+1113 
-1124 PTLEKVVI
+1124 
-1132 RAKGDEPQ
+1132 
-1140 QVTNIKSNLPD
+1140 
-1151 TYNQVVDENGA
+1151 
-1162 PIKDADGNPVT
+1162 
-1173 TTTAQ
+1173 
-1178 KAPST
+1178 

-1301 AKDVADAKKAVS
+1301 EKDVADAKKAVAG
-1313 DINNKVA
+1313 INNKVA

-1346 TAATEE
+1346 TDATEE

-1443 KSNLPNTYNQVL
+1443 KSNLPNTYNQIL

-1471 TTASQ
+1471 TTTSQ

-1482 DVKNMGNNAATVND
+1482 DVKNMGDNAATVND

-1598 AEKALQDAQKGVDNI
+1598 AEKALQDAQKDVDNI

-1766 AIAFIQRPNEAGKSI
+1766 AMAFIQRPNEAGKSI

>member
-50 LSASILLSLS
+50 LSASILLGLF
-60 TTNVNAAVVL
+60 TTNVNAEVVL

-84 SGTETVPAPKATDT
+84 SGTETVPAPKATET

-172 NTWEAVDRAVPAMA
+172 STWEATDRAVPAMA

-261 MALGAASYAST
+261 MALGAAAYAST

-315 NNTIAM
+315 SNTIAM
-321 GHNVKVKAEDSI
+321 GHNVKVKEEDSI

-428 DTLVTNILGGNAAVV
+428 DTLVTNILGGDAAVV

-448 LGSLTMTNIGGT
+448 LGTLTMSNIGGT

-590 SGDIDSGYKG
+590 SGDIDSDYKG
-600 ANLKVKS
+600 SNLKVKS
-607 DGTDIVVGFK
+607 DGTNIVVGFK

-695 DGQFYPAKN
+695 DGKFYPAKN

-768 AAPSAEDVKNIGNN
+768 ATPSAEEVKNIGNN

-894 VADAKKAVS
+894 VADAKKAVAG
-903 DINNKVATVE
+903 INNKVATVE

-933 GISTAATEEKVKAGD
+933 GISTDATEEKVKAGD

-965 DFTYSLNPELKKL
+965 DFTYSLNPELK
-978 TSAEFKDKN
+978 N
-987 GNKTETT
+987 
-994 ADGIKITSATPDKDP
+994 
-1009 VSLTSAGLD
+1009 
-1018 NGNNKIT
+1018 
-1025 NVSAGEKDTDAVN
+1025 
-1038 VSQLKAAKAD
+1038 
-1048 INNVANNVQ
+1048 
-1057 SLEDNSPFEYADKDG
+1057 
-1072 NPVKK
+1072 
-1077 GLDGKYYKPES
+1077 
-1088 LKDKVFVDGKYYNK
+1088 
-1102 DDVKSDGTLKD
+1102 
-1113 PATAQAVNPID
+1113 
-1124 PTLEKVVI
+1124 
-1132 RAKGDEPQ
+1132 
-1140 QVTNIKSNLPD
+1140 
-1151 TYNQVVDENGA
+1151 
-1162 PIKDADGNPVT
+1162 
-1173 TTTAQ
+1173 
-1178 KAPST
+1178 
-1183 ADIKNIGNNAAT
+1183 
-1195 VNDILNAGWNLQ
+1195 
-1207 ENGGAKDFVKAY
+1207 
-1219 DTVNFVDGEGTKANV
+1219 
-1234 TVREDGTIADV
+1234 
-1245 TFNIDKGNI
+1245 
-1254 TVDPNGTGKA
+1254 
-1264 EGTPEADIKAA
+1264 
-1275 EEKVKEAEEKLAN
+1275 
-1288 LPNNAS
+1288 
-1294 DEDKAKA
+1294 
-1301 AKDVADAKKAVS
+1301 
-1313 DINNKVA
+1313 
-1320 TVENVVNAINNVS
+1320 
-1333 WTATS
+1333 
-1338 GQKGTGIS
+1338 
-1346 TAATEE
+1346 
-1352 KVKAGD
+1352 
-1358 TVKFNA
+1358 
-1364 GDNLKIEQAGK
+1364 
-1375 DFTYSLNP
+1375 
-1383 ELKKL
+1383 L

-1415 PEKPEEGKAPVSL
+1415 PAKPEEGKAPVSL

-1482 DVKNMGNNAATVND
+1482 DVKNMGDNAATVND

-1598 AEKALQDAQKGVDNI
+1598 AEKALQDAQKDVDNI

-1815 LNSRNDVTY
+1815 VNSRNDVTY

>member
-50 LSASILLSLS
+50 LSASILLGLF
-60 TTNVNAAVVL
+60 TTNVNAEVVL

-84 SGTETVPAPKATDT
+84 SGTETVPAPKATET

-172 NTWEAVDRAVPAMA
+172 STWEATDRAVPAMA

-261 MALGAASYAST
+261 MALGAAAYAST

-315 NNTIAM
+315 SNTIAM
-321 GHNVKVKAEDSI
+321 GHNVKVKEEDSI

-428 DTLVTNILGGNAAVV
+428 DTLVTNILGGDAAVV

-448 LGSLTMTNIGGT
+448 LGTLTMSNIGGT

-590 SGDIDSGYKG
+590 SGDIDSDYKG
-600 ANLKVKS
+600 SNLKVKS
-607 DGTDIVVGFK
+607 DGTNIVVGFK

-695 DGQFYPAKN
+695 DGKFYPAKN

-768 AAPSAEDVKNIGNN
+768 ATPSAEEVKNIGNN

-894 VADAKKAVS
+894 VADAKKAVAG
-903 DINNKVATVE
+903 INNKVATVE

-933 GISTAATEEKVKAGD
+933 GISTDATEEKVKAGD

-965 DFTYSLNPELKKL
+965 DFTYSLNPELK
-978 TSAEFKDKN
+978 N
-987 GNKTETT
+987 
-994 ADGIKITSATPDKDP
+994 
-1009 VSLTSAGLD
+1009 
-1018 NGNNKIT
+1018 
-1025 NVSAGEKDTDAVN
+1025 
-1038 VSQLKAAKAD
+1038 
-1048 INNVANNVQ
+1048 
-1057 SLEDNSPFEYADKDG
+1057 
-1072 NPVKK
+1072 
-1077 GLDGKYYKPES
+1077 
-1088 LKDKVFVDGKYYNK
+1088 
-1102 DDVKSDGTLKD
+1102 
-1113 PATAQAVNPID
+1113 
-1124 PTLEKVVI
+1124 
-1132 RAKGDEPQ
+1132 
-1140 QVTNIKSNLPD
+1140 
-1151 TYNQVVDENGA
+1151 
-1162 PIKDADGNPVT
+1162 
-1173 TTTAQ
+1173 
-1178 KAPST
+1178 
-1183 ADIKNIGNNAAT
+1183 
-1195 VNDILNAGWNLQ
+1195 
-1207 ENGGAKDFVKAY
+1207 
-1219 DTVNFVDGEGTKANV
+1219 
-1234 TVREDGTIADV
+1234 
-1245 TFNIDKGNI
+1245 
-1254 TVDPNGTGKA
+1254 
-1264 EGTPEADIKAA
+1264 
-1275 EEKVKEAEEKLAN
+1275 
-1288 LPNNAS
+1288 
-1294 DEDKAKA
+1294 
-1301 AKDVADAKKAVS
+1301 
-1313 DINNKVA
+1313 
-1320 TVENVVNAINNVS
+1320 
-1333 WTATS
+1333 
-1338 GQKGTGIS
+1338 
-1346 TAATEE
+1346 
-1352 KVKAGD
+1352 
-1358 TVKFNA
+1358 
-1364 GDNLKIEQAGK
+1364 
-1375 DFTYSLNP
+1375 
-1383 ELKKL
+1383 L

-1415 PEKPEEGKAPVSL
+1415 PAKPEEGKAPVSL

-1482 DVKNMGNNAATVND
+1482 DVKNMGDNAATVND

-1598 AEKALQDAQKGVDNI
+1598 AEKALQDAQKDVDNI

-1716 GAPTRITNVAPGIN
+1716 GSPTRITNVAPGIN

-1815 LNSRNDVTY
+1815 VNSRNDVTY

>member
-50 LSASILLSLS
+50 LSASILLGLF
-60 TTNVNAAVVL
+60 TTNVNAEVVL

-84 SGTETVPAPKATDT
+84 SGTETVPAPKATET

-172 NTWEAVDRAVPAMA
+172 STWEATDRAVPAMA

-261 MALGAASYAST
+261 MALGAAAYAST

-315 NNTIAM
+315 SNTIAM
-321 GHNVKVKAEDSI
+321 GHNVKVKEEDSI

-428 DTLVTNILGGNAAVV
+428 DTLVTNILGGDAAVV

-448 LGSLTMTNIGGT
+448 LGTLTMSNIGGT

-590 SGDIDSGYKG
+590 SGDIDSDYKG
-600 ANLKVKS
+600 SNLKVKS
-607 DGTDIVVGFK
+607 DGTNIVVGFK

-695 DGQFYPAKN
+695 DGKFYPAKN

-768 AAPSAEDVKNIGNN
+768 AAPSA
-782 AATVNDILNAGWN
+782 
-795 LQENG
+795 
-800 GAKDFVKAYDTVNF
+800 
-814 VDGEG
+814 
-819 TKANVTVREDGTI
+819 
-832 ADVTFNIDKGNI
+832 
-844 TVDPNGTGKAE
+844 
-855 GTPEAD
+855 
-861 IKAAEEKVK
+861 
-870 EAEEKLANL
+870 
-879 PNNASDEDKAKAAKD
+879 
-894 VADAKKAVS
+894 
-903 DINNKVATVE
+903 
-913 NVVNAINNVSW
+913 
-924 TATSGQKGT
+924 
-933 GISTAATEEKVKAGD
+933 
-948 TVKFNA
+948 
-954 GDNLKIEQAGK
+954 
-965 DFTYSLNPELKKL
+965 
-978 TSAEFKDKN
+978 
-987 GNKTETT
+987 
-994 ADGIKITSATPDKDP
+994 
-1009 VSLTSAGLD
+1009 
-1018 NGNNKIT
+1018 
-1025 NVSAGEKDTDAVN
+1025 
-1038 VSQLKAAKAD
+1038 
-1048 INNVANNVQ
+1048 
-1057 SLEDNSPFEYADKDG
+1057 
-1072 NPVKK
+1072 
-1077 GLDGKYYKPES
+1077 
-1088 LKDKVFVDGKYYNK
+1088 
-1102 DDVKSDGTLKD
+1102 
-1113 PATAQAVNPID
+1113 
-1124 PTLEKVVI
+1124 
-1132 RAKGDEPQ
+1132 
-1140 QVTNIKSNLPD
+1140 
-1151 TYNQVVDENGA
+1151 
-1162 PIKDADGNPVT
+1162 
-1173 TTTAQ
+1173 
-1178 KAPST
+1178 

-1301 AKDVADAKKAVS
+1301 EKDVADAKKAVAG
-1313 DINNKVA
+1313 INNKVA

-1333 WTATS
+1333 WTAIS

-1346 TAATEE
+1346 TDATEE

-1443 KSNLPNTYNQVL
+1443 KSNLPNTYNQIL

-1471 TTASQ
+1471 TTTSQ

-1482 DVKNMGNNAATVND
+1482 DVKNMGDNAATVND

-1584 ANLPTTAPKSVKDA
+1584 ANLPATAPKSVKDA
-1598 AEKALQDAQKGVDNI
+1598 AEKALQDAQKDVDNI

-1815 LNSRNDVTY
+1815 VNSRNDVTY

>member
-50 LSASILLSLS
+50 LSASILLGLF
-60 TTNVNAAVVL
+60 TTNVNAEVVL

-84 SGTETVPAPKATDT
+84 SGTETVPAPKATET

-172 NTWEAVDRAVPAMA
+172 STWEATDRAVPAMA

-261 MALGAASYAST
+261 MALGAAAYAST

-315 NNTIAM
+315 SNTIAM
-321 GHNVKVKAEDSI
+321 GHNVKVKEEDSI

-428 DTLVTNILGGNAAVV
+428 DTLVTNILGGDAAVV

-448 LGSLTMTNIGGT
+448 LGTLTMSNIGGT

-590 SGDIDSGYKG
+590 SGDIDSDYKG
-600 ANLKVKS
+600 SNLKVKS
-607 DGTDIVVGFK
+607 DGTNIVVGFK

-695 DGQFYPAKN
+695 DGKFYPAKN

-768 AAPSAEDVKNIGNN
+768 ATPSAEEVKNIGNN

-894 VADAKKAVS
+894 VADAKKAVAG
-903 DINNKVATVE
+903 INNKVATLE

-933 GISTAATEEKVKAGD
+933 GISTDATEEKVKAGD

-965 DFTYSLNPELKKL
+965 DFTYSLNPELK
-978 TSAEFKDKN
+978 N
-987 GNKTETT
+987 
-994 ADGIKITSATPDKDP
+994 
-1009 VSLTSAGLD
+1009 
-1018 NGNNKIT
+1018 
-1025 NVSAGEKDTDAVN
+1025 
-1038 VSQLKAAKAD
+1038 
-1048 INNVANNVQ
+1048 
-1057 SLEDNSPFEYADKDG
+1057 
-1072 NPVKK
+1072 
-1077 GLDGKYYKPES
+1077 
-1088 LKDKVFVDGKYYNK
+1088 
-1102 DDVKSDGTLKD
+1102 
-1113 PATAQAVNPID
+1113 
-1124 PTLEKVVI
+1124 
-1132 RAKGDEPQ
+1132 
-1140 QVTNIKSNLPD
+1140 
-1151 TYNQVVDENGA
+1151 
-1162 PIKDADGNPVT
+1162 
-1173 TTTAQ
+1173 
-1178 KAPST
+1178 
-1183 ADIKNIGNNAAT
+1183 
-1195 VNDILNAGWNLQ
+1195 
-1207 ENGGAKDFVKAY
+1207 
-1219 DTVNFVDGEGTKANV
+1219 
-1234 TVREDGTIADV
+1234 
-1245 TFNIDKGNI
+1245 
-1254 TVDPNGTGKA
+1254 
-1264 EGTPEADIKAA
+1264 
-1275 EEKVKEAEEKLAN
+1275 
-1288 LPNNAS
+1288 
-1294 DEDKAKA
+1294 
-1301 AKDVADAKKAVS
+1301 
-1313 DINNKVA
+1313 
-1320 TVENVVNAINNVS
+1320 
-1333 WTATS
+1333 
-1338 GQKGTGIS
+1338 
-1346 TAATEE
+1346 
-1352 KVKAGD
+1352 
-1358 TVKFNA
+1358 
-1364 GDNLKIEQAGK
+1364 
-1375 DFTYSLNP
+1375 
-1383 ELKKL
+1383 L

-1415 PEKPEEGKAPVSL
+1415 PAKPEEGKAPVSL

-1482 DVKNMGNNAATVND
+1482 DVKNMGDNAATVND

-1598 AEKALQDAQKGVDNI
+1598 AEKALQDAQKDVDNI

-1815 LNSRNDVTY
+1815 VNSRNDVTY

>member
-50 LSASILLSLS
+50 LSASILLGLF
-60 TTNVNAAVVL
+60 TTNVNAEVVL

-84 SGTETVPAPKATDT
+84 SGTETVPAPKATET

-172 NTWEAVDRAVPAMA
+172 STWEATDRAVPAMA

-261 MALGAASYAST
+261 MALGAAAYAST

-315 NNTIAM
+315 SNTIAM
-321 GHNVKVKAEDSI
+321 GHNVKVKEEDSI

-428 DTLVTNILGGNAAVV
+428 DTLVTNILGGDAAVV

-448 LGSLTMTNIGGT
+448 LGTLTMSNIGGT

-590 SGDIDSGYKG
+590 SGDIDSDYKG
-600 ANLKVKS
+600 SNLKVKS
-607 DGTDIVVGFK
+607 DGTNIVVGFK

-695 DGQFYPAKN
+695 DGKFYPAKN

-768 AAPSAEDVKNIGNN
+768 AAPSA
-782 AATVNDILNAGWN
+782 
-795 LQENG
+795 
-800 GAKDFVKAYDTVNF
+800 
-814 VDGEG
+814 
-819 TKANVTVREDGTI
+819 
-832 ADVTFNIDKGNI
+832 
-844 TVDPNGTGKAE
+844 
-855 GTPEAD
+855 
-861 IKAAEEKVK
+861 
-870 EAEEKLANL
+870 
-879 PNNASDEDKAKAAKD
+879 
-894 VADAKKAVS
+894 
-903 DINNKVATVE
+903 
-913 NVVNAINNVSW
+913 
-924 TATSGQKGT
+924 
-933 GISTAATEEKVKAGD
+933 
-948 TVKFNA
+948 
-954 GDNLKIEQAGK
+954 
-965 DFTYSLNPELKKL
+965 
-978 TSAEFKDKN
+978 
-987 GNKTETT
+987 
-994 ADGIKITSATPDKDP
+994 
-1009 VSLTSAGLD
+1009 
-1018 NGNNKIT
+1018 
-1025 NVSAGEKDTDAVN
+1025 
-1038 VSQLKAAKAD
+1038 
-1048 INNVANNVQ
+1048 
-1057 SLEDNSPFEYADKDG
+1057 
-1072 NPVKK
+1072 
-1077 GLDGKYYKPES
+1077 
-1088 LKDKVFVDGKYYNK
+1088 
-1102 DDVKSDGTLKD
+1102 
-1113 PATAQAVNPID
+1113 
-1124 PTLEKVVI
+1124 
-1132 RAKGDEPQ
+1132 
-1140 QVTNIKSNLPD
+1140 
-1151 TYNQVVDENGA
+1151 
-1162 PIKDADGNPVT
+1162 
-1173 TTTAQ
+1173 
-1178 KAPST
+1178 

-1301 AKDVADAKKAVS
+1301 EKDVADAKKAVAG
-1313 DINNKVA
+1313 INNKVA

-1346 TAATEE
+1346 TDATEE

-1383 ELKKL
+1383 ELKNL

-1471 TTASQ
+1471 TTTSQ

-1482 DVKNMGNNAATVND
+1482 DVKNMGDNAATVND

-1598 AEKALQDAQKGVDNI
+1598 AEKALQDAQKDVDNI

-1815 LNSRNDVTY
+1815 VNSRNDVTY

>member
-50 LSASILLSLS
+50 LSASILLGLF
-60 TTNVNAAVVL
+60 TTNVNAEVVL

-84 SGTETVPAPKATDT
+84 SGTETVPAPKATET

-172 NTWEAVDRAVPAMA
+172 STWEATDRAVPAMA

-261 MALGAASYAST
+261 MALGAAAYAST

-315 NNTIAM
+315 SNTIAM
-321 GHNVKVKAEDSI
+321 GHNVKVKEEDSI

-428 DTLVTNILGGNAAVV
+428 DTLVTNILGGDAAVV

-448 LGSLTMTNIGGT
+448 LGTLTMSNIGGT

-590 SGDIDSGYKG
+590 SGDIDSDYKG
-600 ANLKVKS
+600 SNLKVKS
-607 DGTDIVVGFK
+607 DGTNIVVGFK

-659 DTDAVNV
+659 DTDAVYV

-695 DGQFYPAKN
+695 DGKFYPAKN

-755 YNKDANNPTTTVQ
+755 YNKDANNPTTTAQ
-768 AAPSAEDVKNIGNN
+768 ATPSAEEVKNIGNN

-894 VADAKKAVS
+894 VADAKKAVAG
-903 DINNKVATVE
+903 INNKVATVE

-933 GISTAATEEKVKAGD
+933 GISTDATEEKVKAGD

-965 DFTYSLNPELKKL
+965 DFTYSLNPELK
-978 TSAEFKDKN
+978 N
-987 GNKTETT
+987 
-994 ADGIKITSATPDKDP
+994 
-1009 VSLTSAGLD
+1009 
-1018 NGNNKIT
+1018 
-1025 NVSAGEKDTDAVN
+1025 
-1038 VSQLKAAKAD
+1038 
-1048 INNVANNVQ
+1048 
-1057 SLEDNSPFEYADKDG
+1057 
-1072 NPVKK
+1072 
-1077 GLDGKYYKPES
+1077 
-1088 LKDKVFVDGKYYNK
+1088 
-1102 DDVKSDGTLKD
+1102 
-1113 PATAQAVNPID
+1113 
-1124 PTLEKVVI
+1124 
-1132 RAKGDEPQ
+1132 
-1140 QVTNIKSNLPD
+1140 
-1151 TYNQVVDENGA
+1151 
-1162 PIKDADGNPVT
+1162 
-1173 TTTAQ
+1173 
-1178 KAPST
+1178 
-1183 ADIKNIGNNAAT
+1183 
-1195 VNDILNAGWNLQ
+1195 
-1207 ENGGAKDFVKAY
+1207 
-1219 DTVNFVDGEGTKANV
+1219 
-1234 TVREDGTIADV
+1234 
-1245 TFNIDKGNI
+1245 
-1254 TVDPNGTGKA
+1254 
-1264 EGTPEADIKAA
+1264 
-1275 EEKVKEAEEKLAN
+1275 
-1288 LPNNAS
+1288 
-1294 DEDKAKA
+1294 
-1301 AKDVADAKKAVS
+1301 
-1313 DINNKVA
+1313 
-1320 TVENVVNAINNVS
+1320 
-1333 WTATS
+1333 
-1338 GQKGTGIS
+1338 
-1346 TAATEE
+1346 
-1352 KVKAGD
+1352 
-1358 TVKFNA
+1358 
-1364 GDNLKIEQAGK
+1364 
-1375 DFTYSLNP
+1375 
-1383 ELKKL
+1383 L

-1415 PEKPEEGKAPVSL
+1415 PAKPEEGKAPVSL

-1482 DVKNMGNNAATVND
+1482 DVKNMGDNAATVND

-1598 AEKALQDAQKGVDNI
+1598 AEKALQDAQKDVDNI

-1815 LNSRNDVTY
+1815 VNSRNDVTY

>member
-50 LSASILLSLS
+50 LSASILLGLF
-60 TTNVNAAVVL
+60 TTNVNAEVVL

-84 SGTETVPAPKATDT
+84 SGTETVPAPKATET

-172 NTWEAVDRAVPAMA
+172 STWEATDRAVPAMA

-261 MALGAASYAST
+261 MALGAAAYAST

-315 NNTIAM
+315 SNTIAM
-321 GHNVKVKAEDSI
+321 GHNVKVKEEDSI

-428 DTLVTNILGGNAAVV
+428 DTLVTNILGGDAAVV

-448 LGSLTMTNIGGT
+448 LGTLTMSNIGGT

-590 SGDIDSGYKG
+590 SGDIDSDYKG
-600 ANLKVKS
+600 SNLKVKS
-607 DGTDIVVGFK
+607 DGTNIVVGFK

-695 DGQFYPAKN
+695 DGKFYPAKN

-755 YNKDANNPTTTVQ
+755 YNKDANNPTTTAQ
-768 AAPSAEDVKNIGNN
+768 ATPSAEEVKNIGNN

-894 VADAKKAVS
+894 VADAKKAVAG
-903 DINNKVATVE
+903 INNKVATVE

-933 GISTAATEEKVKAGD
+933 GISTDATEEKVKAGD

-965 DFTYSLNPELKKL
+965 DFTYSLNPELK
-978 TSAEFKDKN
+978 
-987 GNKTETT
+987 
-994 ADGIKITSATPDKDP
+994 
-1009 VSLTSAGLD
+1009 
-1018 NGNNKIT
+1018 
-1025 NVSAGEKDTDAVN
+1025 
-1038 VSQLKAAKAD
+1038 
-1048 INNVANNVQ
+1048 
-1057 SLEDNSPFEYADKDG
+1057 
-1072 NPVKK
+1072 
-1077 GLDGKYYKPES
+1077 
-1088 LKDKVFVDGKYYNK
+1088 
-1102 DDVKSDGTLKD
+1102 
-1113 PATAQAVNPID
+1113 
-1124 PTLEKVVI
+1124 
-1132 RAKGDEPQ
+1132 
-1140 QVTNIKSNLPD
+1140 
-1151 TYNQVVDENGA
+1151 
-1162 PIKDADGNPVT
+1162 
-1173 TTTAQ
+1173 
-1178 KAPST
+1178 
-1183 ADIKNIGNNAAT
+1183 
-1195 VNDILNAGWNLQ
+1195 
-1207 ENGGAKDFVKAY
+1207 
-1219 DTVNFVDGEGTKANV
+1219 
-1234 TVREDGTIADV
+1234 
-1245 TFNIDKGNI
+1245 
-1254 TVDPNGTGKA
+1254 
-1264 EGTPEADIKAA
+1264 
-1275 EEKVKEAEEKLAN
+1275 
-1288 LPNNAS
+1288 
-1294 DEDKAKA
+1294 
-1301 AKDVADAKKAVS
+1301 
-1313 DINNKVA
+1313 
-1320 TVENVVNAINNVS
+1320 
-1333 WTATS
+1333 
-1338 GQKGTGIS
+1338 
-1346 TAATEE
+1346 
-1352 KVKAGD
+1352 
-1358 TVKFNA
+1358 
-1364 GDNLKIEQAGK
+1364 
-1375 DFTYSLNP
+1375 
-1383 ELKKL
+1383 
-1388 TSAEFVA
+1388 
-1395 TDPKGNKITT
+1395 
-1405 VTDGNGITIT
+1405 NGITIT
-1415 PEKPEEGKAPVSL
+1415 PAKPEEGKAPVSL

-1482 DVKNMGNNAATVND
+1482 DVKNMGDNAATVND

-1598 AEKALQDAQKGVDNI
+1598 AEKALQDAQKDVDNI

-1815 LNSRNDVTY
+1815 VNSRNDVTY

>member
-50 LSASILLSLS
+50 LSASILLGLF
-60 TTNVNAAVVL
+60 TTNVNAEVVL

-84 SGTETVPAPKATDT
+84 SGTETVPAPKATET

-172 NTWEAVDRAVPAMA
+172 STWEATDRAVPAMA

-261 MALGAASYAST
+261 MALGAAAYAST

-315 NNTIAM
+315 SNTIAM
-321 GHNVKVKAEDSI
+321 GHNVKVKEEDSI

-428 DTLVTNILGGNAAVV
+428 DTLVTNILGGDAAVV

-448 LGSLTMTNIGGT
+448 LGTLTMSNIGGT

-590 SGDIDSGYKG
+590 SGDIDSDYKG
-600 ANLKVKS
+600 SNLKVKS
-607 DGTDIVVGFK
+607 DGTNIVVGFK

-646 NGKKIT
+646 NAKKIT
-652 NLAPGEA
+652 NLAQGEA

-695 DGQFYPAKN
+695 DGKFYPAKN

-768 AAPSAEDVKNIGNN
+768 AAPSA
-782 AATVNDILNAGWN
+782 
-795 LQENG
+795 
-800 GAKDFVKAYDTVNF
+800 
-814 VDGEG
+814 
-819 TKANVTVREDGTI
+819 
-832 ADVTFNIDKGNI
+832 
-844 TVDPNGTGKAE
+844 
-855 GTPEAD
+855 
-861 IKAAEEKVK
+861 
-870 EAEEKLANL
+870 
-879 PNNASDEDKAKAAKD
+879 
-894 VADAKKAVS
+894 
-903 DINNKVATVE
+903 
-913 NVVNAINNVSW
+913 
-924 TATSGQKGT
+924 
-933 GISTAATEEKVKAGD
+933 
-948 TVKFNA
+948 
-954 GDNLKIEQAGK
+954 
-965 DFTYSLNPELKKL
+965 
-978 TSAEFKDKN
+978 
-987 GNKTETT
+987 
-994 ADGIKITSATPDKDP
+994 
-1009 VSLTSAGLD
+1009 
-1018 NGNNKIT
+1018 
-1025 NVSAGEKDTDAVN
+1025 
-1038 VSQLKAAKAD
+1038 
-1048 INNVANNVQ
+1048 
-1057 SLEDNSPFEYADKDG
+1057 
-1072 NPVKK
+1072 
-1077 GLDGKYYKPES
+1077 
-1088 LKDKVFVDGKYYNK
+1088 
-1102 DDVKSDGTLKD
+1102 
-1113 PATAQAVNPID
+1113 
-1124 PTLEKVVI
+1124 
-1132 RAKGDEPQ
+1132 
-1140 QVTNIKSNLPD
+1140 
-1151 TYNQVVDENGA
+1151 
-1162 PIKDADGNPVT
+1162 
-1173 TTTAQ
+1173 
-1178 KAPST
+1178 

-1301 AKDVADAKKAVS
+1301 EKDVADAKKAVAG
-1313 DINNKVA
+1313 INNKVA

-1346 TAATEE
+1346 TDATEE

-1443 KSNLPNTYNQVL
+1443 KSNLPNTYNQIL

-1471 TTASQ
+1471 TTTSQ

-1482 DVKNMGNNAATVND
+1482 DVKNMGDNAATVND

-1598 AEKALQDAQKGVDNI
+1598 AEKALQDAQKDVDNI

-1815 LNSRNDVTY
+1815 VNSRNDVTY

>member
-50 LSASILLSLS
+50 LSASILLGLF
-60 TTNVNAAVVL
+60 TTNVNAEVVL

-84 SGTETVPAPKATDT
+84 SGTETVPAPKATET

-172 NTWEAVDRAVPAMA
+172 STWEATDRAVPAMA

-261 MALGAASYAST
+261 MALGAAAYAST

-315 NNTIAM
+315 SNTIAM
-321 GHNVKVKAEDSI
+321 GHNVKVKEEDSI

-428 DTLVTNILGGNAAVV
+428 DTLVTNILGGDAAVV

-448 LGSLTMTNIGGT
+448 LGTLTMSNIGGT

-590 SGDIDSGYKG
+590 SGDIDSDYKG
-600 ANLKVKS
+600 SNLKVKS
-607 DGTDIVVGFK
+607 DGTNIVVGFK

-695 DGQFYPAKN
+695 DGKFYPAKN

-768 AAPSAEDVKNIGNN
+768 ATPSAEEVKNIGNN

-879 PNNASDEDKAKAAKD
+879 PNNASDEDKAKAEKD
-894 VADAKKAVS
+894 VADAKKAVAG
-903 DINNKVATVE
+903 INNKVATVE

-933 GISTAATEEKVKAGD
+933 GISTD
-948 TVKFNA
+948 
-954 GDNLKIEQAGK
+954 
-965 DFTYSLNPELKKL
+965 
-978 TSAEFKDKN
+978 
-987 GNKTETT
+987 
-994 ADGIKITSATPDKDP
+994 
-1009 VSLTSAGLD
+1009 
-1018 NGNNKIT
+1018 
-1025 NVSAGEKDTDAVN
+1025 
-1038 VSQLKAAKAD
+1038 
-1048 INNVANNVQ
+1048 
-1057 SLEDNSPFEYADKDG
+1057 
-1072 NPVKK
+1072 
-1077 GLDGKYYKPES
+1077 
-1088 LKDKVFVDGKYYNK
+1088 
-1102 DDVKSDGTLKD
+1102 
-1113 PATAQAVNPID
+1113 
-1124 PTLEKVVI
+1124 
-1132 RAKGDEPQ
+1132 
-1140 QVTNIKSNLPD
+1140 
-1151 TYNQVVDENGA
+1151 
-1162 PIKDADGNPVT
+1162 
-1173 TTTAQ
+1173 
-1178 KAPST
+1178 
-1183 ADIKNIGNNAAT
+1183 
-1195 VNDILNAGWNLQ
+1195 
-1207 ENGGAKDFVKAY
+1207 
-1219 DTVNFVDGEGTKANV
+1219 
-1234 TVREDGTIADV
+1234 
-1245 TFNIDKGNI
+1245 
-1254 TVDPNGTGKA
+1254 
-1264 EGTPEADIKAA
+1264 
-1275 EEKVKEAEEKLAN
+1275 
-1288 LPNNAS
+1288 
-1294 DEDKAKA
+1294 
-1301 AKDVADAKKAVS
+1301 
-1313 DINNKVA
+1313 
-1320 TVENVVNAINNVS
+1320 
-1333 WTATS
+1333 
-1338 GQKGTGIS
+1338 
-1346 TAATEE
+1346 ATEE

-1766 AIAFIQRPNEAGKSI
+1766 AMAFIQRPNEAGKSI

>member
-50 LSASILLSLS
+50 LSASILLGLF
-60 TTNVNAAVVL
+60 TTNVNAEVVL

-84 SGTETVPAPKATDT
+84 SGTETVPAPKATET

-172 NTWEAVDRAVPAMA
+172 STWEATDRAVPAMA

-315 NNTIAM
+315 SNTIAM
-321 GHNVKVKAEDSI
+321 GHNVKVKEEDSI

-428 DTLVTNILGGNAAVV
+428 DTLVTNILGGDAAVV

-448 LGSLTMTNIGGT
+448 LGTLTMSNIGGT

-590 SGDIDSGYKG
+590 SGDIDSDYKG
-600 ANLKVKS
+600 SNLKVKS
-607 DGTDIVVGFK
+607 DGTNIVVGFK

-695 DGQFYPAKN
+695 DGKFYPAKN

-768 AAPSAEDVKNIGNN
+768 ATPSAEGVKNIGNN

-870 EAEEKLANL
+870 EAEEKLVNL

-894 VADAKKAVS
+894 VADAKKAVAG
-903 DINNKVATVE
+903 INNKVATVE

-965 DFTYSLNPELKKL
+965 DFTYSLNPELK
-978 TSAEFKDKN
+978 N
-987 GNKTETT
+987 
-994 ADGIKITSATPDKDP
+994 
-1009 VSLTSAGLD
+1009 
-1018 NGNNKIT
+1018 
-1025 NVSAGEKDTDAVN
+1025 
-1038 VSQLKAAKAD
+1038 
-1048 INNVANNVQ
+1048 
-1057 SLEDNSPFEYADKDG
+1057 
-1072 NPVKK
+1072 
-1077 GLDGKYYKPES
+1077 
-1088 LKDKVFVDGKYYNK
+1088 
-1102 DDVKSDGTLKD
+1102 
-1113 PATAQAVNPID
+1113 
-1124 PTLEKVVI
+1124 
-1132 RAKGDEPQ
+1132 
-1140 QVTNIKSNLPD
+1140 
-1151 TYNQVVDENGA
+1151 
-1162 PIKDADGNPVT
+1162 
-1173 TTTAQ
+1173 
-1178 KAPST
+1178 
-1183 ADIKNIGNNAAT
+1183 
-1195 VNDILNAGWNLQ
+1195 
-1207 ENGGAKDFVKAY
+1207 
-1219 DTVNFVDGEGTKANV
+1219 
-1234 TVREDGTIADV
+1234 
-1245 TFNIDKGNI
+1245 
-1254 TVDPNGTGKA
+1254 
-1264 EGTPEADIKAA
+1264 
-1275 EEKVKEAEEKLAN
+1275 
-1288 LPNNAS
+1288 
-1294 DEDKAKA
+1294 
-1301 AKDVADAKKAVS
+1301 
-1313 DINNKVA
+1313 
-1320 TVENVVNAINNVS
+1320 
-1333 WTATS
+1333 
-1338 GQKGTGIS
+1338 
-1346 TAATEE
+1346 
-1352 KVKAGD
+1352 
-1358 TVKFNA
+1358 
-1364 GDNLKIEQAGK
+1364 
-1375 DFTYSLNP
+1375 
-1383 ELKKL
+1383 L

-1415 PEKPEEGKAPVSL
+1415 PAKPEEGKAPVSL

-1471 TTASQ
+1471 TTTSQ

-1482 DVKNMGNNAATVND
+1482 DVKNMGDNAATVND

-1584 ANLPTTAPKSVKDA
+1584 ANLPATAPKSVKDA
-1598 AEKALQDAQKGVDNI
+1598 AEKALQDAQKDVDNI

-1766 AIAFIQRPNEAGKSI
+1766 AMAFIQRPNEAGKSI

>member
-50 LSASILLSLS
+50 LSASILLGLF
-60 TTNVNAAVVL
+60 TTNVNAEVVL

-84 SGTETVPAPKATDT
+84 SGTETVPAPKATET

-172 NTWEAVDRAVPAMA
+172 STWEATDRAVPAMA

-261 MALGAASYAST
+261 MALGAAAYAST

-315 NNTIAM
+315 SNTIAM
-321 GHNVKVKAEDSI
+321 GHNVKVKEEDSI

-428 DTLVTNILGGNAAVV
+428 DTLVTNILGGDAAVV

-448 LGSLTMTNIGGT
+448 LGTLTMSNIGGT

-531 KPTSDKIDSIGTGN
+531 TPTSDKIDSIGTGN

-590 SGDIDSGYKG
+590 SGDIDSDYKG
-600 ANLKVKS
+600 SNLKVKS
-607 DGTDIVVGFK
+607 DGTNIVVGFK

-695 DGQFYPAKN
+695 DGKFYPAKN

-768 AAPSAEDVKNIGNN
+768 AAPSA
-782 AATVNDILNAGWN
+782 
-795 LQENG
+795 
-800 GAKDFVKAYDTVNF
+800 
-814 VDGEG
+814 
-819 TKANVTVREDGTI
+819 
-832 ADVTFNIDKGNI
+832 
-844 TVDPNGTGKAE
+844 
-855 GTPEAD
+855 
-861 IKAAEEKVK
+861 
-870 EAEEKLANL
+870 
-879 PNNASDEDKAKAAKD
+879 
-894 VADAKKAVS
+894 
-903 DINNKVATVE
+903 
-913 NVVNAINNVSW
+913 
-924 TATSGQKGT
+924 
-933 GISTAATEEKVKAGD
+933 
-948 TVKFNA
+948 
-954 GDNLKIEQAGK
+954 
-965 DFTYSLNPELKKL
+965 
-978 TSAEFKDKN
+978 
-987 GNKTETT
+987 
-994 ADGIKITSATPDKDP
+994 
-1009 VSLTSAGLD
+1009 
-1018 NGNNKIT
+1018 
-1025 NVSAGEKDTDAVN
+1025 
-1038 VSQLKAAKAD
+1038 
-1048 INNVANNVQ
+1048 
-1057 SLEDNSPFEYADKDG
+1057 
-1072 NPVKK
+1072 
-1077 GLDGKYYKPES
+1077 
-1088 LKDKVFVDGKYYNK
+1088 
-1102 DDVKSDGTLKD
+1102 
-1113 PATAQAVNPID
+1113 
-1124 PTLEKVVI
+1124 
-1132 RAKGDEPQ
+1132 
-1140 QVTNIKSNLPD
+1140 
-1151 TYNQVVDENGA
+1151 
-1162 PIKDADGNPVT
+1162 
-1173 TTTAQ
+1173 
-1178 KAPST
+1178 

-1301 AKDVADAKKAVS
+1301 EKDVADAKKAVAG
-1313 DINNKVA
+1313 INNKVA

-1346 TAATEE
+1346 TDATEE

-1443 KSNLPNTYNQVL
+1443 KSNLPNTYNQIL

-1471 TTASQ
+1471 TTTSQ

-1482 DVKNMGNNAATVND
+1482 DVKNMGDNAATVND

-1598 AEKALQDAQKGVDNI
+1598 AEKALQDAQKDVDNI

-1815 LNSRNDVTY
+1815 VNSRNDVTY

>member
-50 LSASILLSLS
+50 LSASILLGLF
-60 TTNVNAAVVL
+60 TTNVNAEVVL

-84 SGTETVPAPKATDT
+84 SGTETVPAPKATET

-172 NTWEAVDRAVPAMA
+172 STWEATDRAVPAMA

-261 MALGAASYAST
+261 MALGAAAYAST

-315 NNTIAM
+315 SNTIAM
-321 GHNVKVKAEDSI
+321 GHNVKVKEEDSI

-428 DTLVTNILGGNAAVV
+428 DTLVTNILGGDAAVV

-448 LGSLTMTNIGGT
+448 LGTLTMSNIGGT

-590 SGDIDSGYKG
+590 SGDIESEYKG
-600 ANLKVKS
+600 SNLKVKS
-607 DGTDIVVGFK
+607 DGTNIVVGFK

-695 DGQFYPAKN
+695 DGKFYPAKN

-768 AAPSAEDVKNIGNN
+768 AAPSA
-782 AATVNDILNAGWN
+782 
-795 LQENG
+795 
-800 GAKDFVKAYDTVNF
+800 
-814 VDGEG
+814 
-819 TKANVTVREDGTI
+819 
-832 ADVTFNIDKGNI
+832 
-844 TVDPNGTGKAE
+844 
-855 GTPEAD
+855 
-861 IKAAEEKVK
+861 
-870 EAEEKLANL
+870 
-879 PNNASDEDKAKAAKD
+879 
-894 VADAKKAVS
+894 
-903 DINNKVATVE
+903 
-913 NVVNAINNVSW
+913 
-924 TATSGQKGT
+924 
-933 GISTAATEEKVKAGD
+933 
-948 TVKFNA
+948 
-954 GDNLKIEQAGK
+954 
-965 DFTYSLNPELKKL
+965 
-978 TSAEFKDKN
+978 
-987 GNKTETT
+987 
-994 ADGIKITSATPDKDP
+994 
-1009 VSLTSAGLD
+1009 
-1018 NGNNKIT
+1018 
-1025 NVSAGEKDTDAVN
+1025 
-1038 VSQLKAAKAD
+1038 
-1048 INNVANNVQ
+1048 
-1057 SLEDNSPFEYADKDG
+1057 
-1072 NPVKK
+1072 
-1077 GLDGKYYKPES
+1077 
-1088 LKDKVFVDGKYYNK
+1088 
-1102 DDVKSDGTLKD
+1102 
-1113 PATAQAVNPID
+1113 
-1124 PTLEKVVI
+1124 
-1132 RAKGDEPQ
+1132 
-1140 QVTNIKSNLPD
+1140 
-1151 TYNQVVDENGA
+1151 
-1162 PIKDADGNPVT
+1162 
-1173 TTTAQ
+1173 
-1178 KAPST
+1178 

-1301 AKDVADAKKAVS
+1301 EKDVADAKKAVAG
-1313 DINNKVA
+1313 INNKVA

-1346 TAATEE
+1346 TDATEE

-1383 ELKKL
+1383 ELKNL

-1443 KSNLPNTYNQVL
+1443 KSNLPNTYNQIL

-1482 DVKNMGNNAATVND
+1482 DVKNMGDNAATVND

-1598 AEKALQDAQKGVDNI
+1598 AEKALQDAQKDVDNI

-1815 LNSRNDVTY
+1815 VNSRNDVTY

>member
-1 MNNIFKIIWSHS
+1 MS
-13 AQLFVV
+13 
-19 TSELAKGKVK
+19 
-29 SASSSKKISSVTS
+29 
-42 STTSKISL
+42 
-50 LSASILLSLS
+50 
-60 TTNVNAAVVL
+60 
-70 NNYSYGNSA
+70 
-79 TVQKN
+79 
-84 SGTETVPAPKATDT
+84 
-98 GIAIGNNANAYG
+98 
-110 DGSLISIDLIAIGNN
+110 
-125 ATTSEHTQRVTVYNY
+125 
-140 LTPGNTD
+140 
-147 WRAIT
+147 
-152 GRLTNVTLDPNQVY
+152 
-166 YSLGDT
+166 
-172 NTWEAVDRAVPAMA
+172 
-186 LGYESFA
+186 
-193 HGGSVAI
+193 
-200 GGYSHAG
+200 
-207 EKVGSGTGAG
+207 
-217 LSVAIG
+217 
-223 AYTTAT
+223 
-229 GSGAVAMGPAASAQ
+229 
-243 GNNSFALM
+243 
-251 RQASATGINS
+251 
-261 MALGAASYAST
+261 
-272 DGAIAIGRLA
+272 
-282 TSTGKNSIAIGTG
+282 
-295 GEGATSPSYRDRTKA
+295 
-310 TESTG
+310 
-315 NNTIAM
+315 
-321 GHNVKVKAEDSI
+321 
-333 GIGREAK
+333 
-340 ANQINSVAL
+340 
-349 GALSETRDATAE
+349 
-361 TTGTVNNFTYGNF
+361 
-374 HAQGSAANG
+374 
-383 VVSIGKTGAERQL
+383 
-396 IHVAAGKV
+396 
-404 SADST
+404 
-409 DAINGSQLFVTNR
+409 
-422 GLSYLG
+422 
-428 DTLVTNILGGNAAVV
+428 
-443 KNGDT
+443 
-448 LGSLTMTNIGGT
+448 NIGGT

-531 KPTSDKIDSIGTGN
+531 KPTSDKIESIGTGN

-590 SGDIDSGYKG
+590 SGDIDSDYKG
-600 ANLKVKS
+600 SNLKVKS
-607 DGTDIVVGFK
+607 DGTNIVVGFK

-695 DGQFYPAKN
+695 DGKFYPAKN

-768 AAPSAEDVKNIGNN
+768 ATPSAEGVKNIGNN

-894 VADAKKAVS
+894 VADAKKAVAG
-903 DINNKVATVE
+903 INNKVATLE

-933 GISTAATEEKVKAGD
+933 GISTDATEEKVKAGD

-965 DFTYSLNPELKKL
+965 DFTYSLNPELK
-978 TSAEFKDKN
+978 N
-987 GNKTETT
+987 
-994 ADGIKITSATPDKDP
+994 
-1009 VSLTSAGLD
+1009 
-1018 NGNNKIT
+1018 
-1025 NVSAGEKDTDAVN
+1025 
-1038 VSQLKAAKAD
+1038 
-1048 INNVANNVQ
+1048 
-1057 SLEDNSPFEYADKDG
+1057 
-1072 NPVKK
+1072 
-1077 GLDGKYYKPES
+1077 
-1088 LKDKVFVDGKYYNK
+1088 
-1102 DDVKSDGTLKD
+1102 
-1113 PATAQAVNPID
+1113 
-1124 PTLEKVVI
+1124 
-1132 RAKGDEPQ
+1132 
-1140 QVTNIKSNLPD
+1140 
-1151 TYNQVVDENGA
+1151 
-1162 PIKDADGNPVT
+1162 
-1173 TTTAQ
+1173 
-1178 KAPST
+1178 
-1183 ADIKNIGNNAAT
+1183 
-1195 VNDILNAGWNLQ
+1195 
-1207 ENGGAKDFVKAY
+1207 
-1219 DTVNFVDGEGTKANV
+1219 
-1234 TVREDGTIADV
+1234 
-1245 TFNIDKGNI
+1245 
-1254 TVDPNGTGKA
+1254 
-1264 EGTPEADIKAA
+1264 
-1275 EEKVKEAEEKLAN
+1275 
-1288 LPNNAS
+1288 
-1294 DEDKAKA
+1294 
-1301 AKDVADAKKAVS
+1301 
-1313 DINNKVA
+1313 
-1320 TVENVVNAINNVS
+1320 
-1333 WTATS
+1333 
-1338 GQKGTGIS
+1338 
-1346 TAATEE
+1346 
-1352 KVKAGD
+1352 
-1358 TVKFNA
+1358 
-1364 GDNLKIEQAGK
+1364 
-1375 DFTYSLNP
+1375 
-1383 ELKKL
+1383 L

-1415 PEKPEEGKAPVSL
+1415 PAKPEEGKAPVSL

-1471 TTASQ
+1471 TTTSQ

-1482 DVKNMGNNAATVND
+1482 DVKNMGDNAATVND

-1598 AEKALQDAQKGVDNI
+1598 AEKALQDAQKDVDNI

-1815 LNSRNDVTY
+1815 VNSRNDVTY

>member
-50 LSASILLSLS
+50 LSASILLGLF
-60 TTNVNAAVVL
+60 TTNVNAEVVL

-84 SGTETVPAPKATDT
+84 SGTETVPAPKATET

-172 NTWEAVDRAVPAMA
+172 STWEATDRAVPAMA

-261 MALGAASYAST
+261 MALGAAAYAST

-315 NNTIAM
+315 SNTIAM
-321 GHNVKVKAEDSI
+321 GHNVKVKEEDSI

-428 DTLVTNILGGNAAVV
+428 DTLVTNILGGDAAVV

-448 LGSLTMTNIGGT
+448 LGTLTMSNIGGT

-590 SGDIDSGYKG
+590 SGDIDSDYKG
-600 ANLKVKS
+600 SNLKVKS
-607 DGTDIVVGFK
+607 DGTNIVVGFK

-695 DGQFYPAKN
+695 DGKFYPAKN

-768 AAPSAEDVKNIGNN
+768 AAPSA
-782 AATVNDILNAGWN
+782 
-795 LQENG
+795 
-800 GAKDFVKAYDTVNF
+800 
-814 VDGEG
+814 
-819 TKANVTVREDGTI
+819 
-832 ADVTFNIDKGNI
+832 
-844 TVDPNGTGKAE
+844 
-855 GTPEAD
+855 
-861 IKAAEEKVK
+861 
-870 EAEEKLANL
+870 
-879 PNNASDEDKAKAAKD
+879 
-894 VADAKKAVS
+894 
-903 DINNKVATVE
+903 
-913 NVVNAINNVSW
+913 
-924 TATSGQKGT
+924 
-933 GISTAATEEKVKAGD
+933 
-948 TVKFNA
+948 
-954 GDNLKIEQAGK
+954 
-965 DFTYSLNPELKKL
+965 
-978 TSAEFKDKN
+978 
-987 GNKTETT
+987 
-994 ADGIKITSATPDKDP
+994 
-1009 VSLTSAGLD
+1009 
-1018 NGNNKIT
+1018 
-1025 NVSAGEKDTDAVN
+1025 
-1038 VSQLKAAKAD
+1038 
-1048 INNVANNVQ
+1048 
-1057 SLEDNSPFEYADKDG
+1057 
-1072 NPVKK
+1072 
-1077 GLDGKYYKPES
+1077 
-1088 LKDKVFVDGKYYNK
+1088 
-1102 DDVKSDGTLKD
+1102 
-1113 PATAQAVNPID
+1113 
-1124 PTLEKVVI
+1124 
-1132 RAKGDEPQ
+1132 
-1140 QVTNIKSNLPD
+1140 
-1151 TYNQVVDENGA
+1151 
-1162 PIKDADGNPVT
+1162 
-1173 TTTAQ
+1173 
-1178 KAPST
+1178 

-1264 EGTPEADIKAA
+1264 EGTPEVDIKAA

-1301 AKDVADAKKAVS
+1301 EKDVADAKKAVAG
-1313 DINNKVA
+1313 INNKVA

-1346 TAATEE
+1346 TDATEE

-1443 KSNLPNTYNQVL
+1443 KSNLPNTYNQIL

-1471 TTASQ
+1471 TTTSQ

-1482 DVKNMGNNAATVND
+1482 DVKNMGDNAATVND

-1584 ANLPTTAPKSVKDA
+1584 ANLPATAPKSVKDA
-1598 AEKALQDAQKGVDNI
+1598 AEKALQDAQKDVDNI

-1789 RGESALAVGYAR
+1789 RGESALAVGYAI

-1815 LNSRNDVTY
+1815 VNSRNDVTY

>member
-50 LSASILLSLS
+50 LSASILLGLF
-60 TTNVNAAVVL
+60 TTNVNAEVVL

-84 SGTETVPAPKATDT
+84 SGTETVPAPKATET

-172 NTWEAVDRAVPAMA
+172 STWEATDRAVPAMA

-261 MALGAASYAST
+261 MALGAAAYAST

-315 NNTIAM
+315 SNTIAM
-321 GHNVKVKAEDSI
+321 GHNVKVKEEDSI

-428 DTLVTNILGGNAAVV
+428 DTLVTNILGGDAAVV

-448 LGSLTMTNIGGT
+448 LGTLTMSNIGGT

-590 SGDIDSGYKG
+590 SGDIDSDYKG
-600 ANLKVKS
+600 SNLKVKS
-607 DGTDIVVGFK
+607 DGTNIVVGFK

-695 DGQFYPAKN
+695 DGKFYPAKN

-768 AAPSAEDVKNIGNN
+768 AAPSA
-782 AATVNDILNAGWN
+782 
-795 LQENG
+795 
-800 GAKDFVKAYDTVNF
+800 
-814 VDGEG
+814 
-819 TKANVTVREDGTI
+819 
-832 ADVTFNIDKGNI
+832 
-844 TVDPNGTGKAE
+844 
-855 GTPEAD
+855 
-861 IKAAEEKVK
+861 
-870 EAEEKLANL
+870 
-879 PNNASDEDKAKAAKD
+879 
-894 VADAKKAVS
+894 
-903 DINNKVATVE
+903 
-913 NVVNAINNVSW
+913 
-924 TATSGQKGT
+924 
-933 GISTAATEEKVKAGD
+933 
-948 TVKFNA
+948 
-954 GDNLKIEQAGK
+954 
-965 DFTYSLNPELKKL
+965 
-978 TSAEFKDKN
+978 
-987 GNKTETT
+987 
-994 ADGIKITSATPDKDP
+994 
-1009 VSLTSAGLD
+1009 
-1018 NGNNKIT
+1018 
-1025 NVSAGEKDTDAVN
+1025 
-1038 VSQLKAAKAD
+1038 
-1048 INNVANNVQ
+1048 
-1057 SLEDNSPFEYADKDG
+1057 
-1072 NPVKK
+1072 
-1077 GLDGKYYKPES
+1077 
-1088 LKDKVFVDGKYYNK
+1088 
-1102 DDVKSDGTLKD
+1102 
-1113 PATAQAVNPID
+1113 
-1124 PTLEKVVI
+1124 
-1132 RAKGDEPQ
+1132 
-1140 QVTNIKSNLPD
+1140 
-1151 TYNQVVDENGA
+1151 
-1162 PIKDADGNPVT
+1162 
-1173 TTTAQ
+1173 
-1178 KAPST
+1178 

-1288 LPNNAS
+1288 LPNNGS

-1301 AKDVADAKKAVS
+1301 EKDVADAKKAVAG
-1313 DINNKVA
+1313 INNKVA

-1346 TAATEE
+1346 TDATEE

-1443 KSNLPNTYNQVL
+1443 KSNLPNTYNQIL

-1471 TTASQ
+1471 TTTSQ

-1482 DVKNMGNNAATVND
+1482 DVKNMGDNAATVND

-1598 AEKALQDAQKGVDNI
+1598 AEKALQDAQKDVDNI

-1815 LNSRNDVTY
+1815 VNSRNDVTY

>member
-1 MNNIFKIIWSHS
+1 M
-13 AQLFVV
+13 
-19 TSELAKGKVK
+19 
-29 SASSSKKISSVTS
+29 
-42 STTSKISL
+42 
-50 LSASILLSLS
+50 
-60 TTNVNAAVVL
+60 

-84 SGTETVPAPKATDT
+84 SGTETVPAPKATET

-172 NTWEAVDRAVPAMA
+172 STWEATDRAVPAMA

-261 MALGAASYAST
+261 MALGAAAYAST

-315 NNTIAM
+315 SNTIAM
-321 GHNVKVKAEDSI
+321 GHNVKVKEEDSI

-428 DTLVTNILGGNAAVV
+428 DTLVTNILGGDAAVV

-448 LGSLTMTNIGGT
+448 LGTLTMSNIGGT

-590 SGDIDSGYKG
+590 SGDIDSDYKG
-600 ANLKVKS
+600 SNLKVKS
-607 DGTDIVVGFK
+607 DGTNIVVGFK

-695 DGQFYPAKN
+695 DGKFYPAKN

-768 AAPSAEDVKNIGNN
+768 AAPSA
-782 AATVNDILNAGWN
+782 
-795 LQENG
+795 
-800 GAKDFVKAYDTVNF
+800 
-814 VDGEG
+814 
-819 TKANVTVREDGTI
+819 
-832 ADVTFNIDKGNI
+832 
-844 TVDPNGTGKAE
+844 
-855 GTPEAD
+855 
-861 IKAAEEKVK
+861 
-870 EAEEKLANL
+870 
-879 PNNASDEDKAKAAKD
+879 
-894 VADAKKAVS
+894 
-903 DINNKVATVE
+903 
-913 NVVNAINNVSW
+913 
-924 TATSGQKGT
+924 
-933 GISTAATEEKVKAGD
+933 
-948 TVKFNA
+948 
-954 GDNLKIEQAGK
+954 
-965 DFTYSLNPELKKL
+965 
-978 TSAEFKDKN
+978 
-987 GNKTETT
+987 
-994 ADGIKITSATPDKDP
+994 
-1009 VSLTSAGLD
+1009 
-1018 NGNNKIT
+1018 
-1025 NVSAGEKDTDAVN
+1025 
-1038 VSQLKAAKAD
+1038 
-1048 INNVANNVQ
+1048 
-1057 SLEDNSPFEYADKDG
+1057 
-1072 NPVKK
+1072 
-1077 GLDGKYYKPES
+1077 
-1088 LKDKVFVDGKYYNK
+1088 
-1102 DDVKSDGTLKD
+1102 
-1113 PATAQAVNPID
+1113 
-1124 PTLEKVVI
+1124 
-1132 RAKGDEPQ
+1132 
-1140 QVTNIKSNLPD
+1140 
-1151 TYNQVVDENGA
+1151 
-1162 PIKDADGNPVT
+1162 
-1173 TTTAQ
+1173 
-1178 KAPST
+1178 

-1301 AKDVADAKKAVS
+1301 EKDVADAKKAVAG
-1313 DINNKVA
+1313 INNKVA

-1346 TAATEE
+1346 TDATEE

-1443 KSNLPNTYNQVL
+1443 KSNLPNTYNQIL

-1471 TTASQ
+1471 TTTSQ

-1482 DVKNMGNNAATVND
+1482 DVKNMGDNAATVND

-1598 AEKALQDAQKGVDNI
+1598 AEKALQDAQKDVDNI

-1815 LNSRNDVTY
+1815 VNSRNDVTY

>member
-50 LSASILLSLS
+50 LSASILLGLF
-60 TTNVNAAVVL
+60 TTNVNAEVVL

-84 SGTETVPAPKATDT
+84 SGTETVPAPKATET

-172 NTWEAVDRAVPAMA
+172 STWEATDRAVPAMA

-261 MALGAASYAST
+261 MALGAAAYAST

-315 NNTIAM
+315 SNTIAM
-321 GHNVKVKAEDSI
+321 GHNVKVKEEDSI

-428 DTLVTNILGGNAAVV
+428 DTLVTNILGGDAAVV

-448 LGSLTMTNIGGT
+448 LGTLTMSNIGGT

-590 SGDIDSGYKG
+590 SGDIDSDYKG
-600 ANLKVKS
+600 SNLKVKS
-607 DGTDIVVGFK
+607 DGTNIVVGFK

-641 DGINM
+641 YGINM

-695 DGQFYPAKN
+695 DGKFYPAKN

-768 AAPSAEDVKNIGNN
+768 ATPSAEEVKNIGNN

-894 VADAKKAVS
+894 VADAKKAVAG
-903 DINNKVATVE
+903 INNKVATVE

-933 GISTAATEEKVKAGD
+933 GISTDATEEKVKAGD

-965 DFTYSLNPELKKL
+965 DFTYSLNPELK
-978 TSAEFKDKN
+978 N
-987 GNKTETT
+987 
-994 ADGIKITSATPDKDP
+994 
-1009 VSLTSAGLD
+1009 
-1018 NGNNKIT
+1018 
-1025 NVSAGEKDTDAVN
+1025 
-1038 VSQLKAAKAD
+1038 
-1048 INNVANNVQ
+1048 
-1057 SLEDNSPFEYADKDG
+1057 
-1072 NPVKK
+1072 
-1077 GLDGKYYKPES
+1077 
-1088 LKDKVFVDGKYYNK
+1088 
-1102 DDVKSDGTLKD
+1102 
-1113 PATAQAVNPID
+1113 
-1124 PTLEKVVI
+1124 
-1132 RAKGDEPQ
+1132 
-1140 QVTNIKSNLPD
+1140 
-1151 TYNQVVDENGA
+1151 
-1162 PIKDADGNPVT
+1162 
-1173 TTTAQ
+1173 
-1178 KAPST
+1178 
-1183 ADIKNIGNNAAT
+1183 
-1195 VNDILNAGWNLQ
+1195 
-1207 ENGGAKDFVKAY
+1207 
-1219 DTVNFVDGEGTKANV
+1219 
-1234 TVREDGTIADV
+1234 
-1245 TFNIDKGNI
+1245 
-1254 TVDPNGTGKA
+1254 
-1264 EGTPEADIKAA
+1264 
-1275 EEKVKEAEEKLAN
+1275 
-1288 LPNNAS
+1288 
-1294 DEDKAKA
+1294 
-1301 AKDVADAKKAVS
+1301 
-1313 DINNKVA
+1313 
-1320 TVENVVNAINNVS
+1320 
-1333 WTATS
+1333 
-1338 GQKGTGIS
+1338 
-1346 TAATEE
+1346 
-1352 KVKAGD
+1352 
-1358 TVKFNA
+1358 
-1364 GDNLKIEQAGK
+1364 
-1375 DFTYSLNP
+1375 
-1383 ELKKL
+1383 L

-1415 PEKPEEGKAPVSL
+1415 PAKPEEGKAPVSL

-1482 DVKNMGNNAATVND
+1482 DVKNMGDNAATVND

-1598 AEKALQDAQKGVDNI
+1598 AEKALQDAQKDVDNI

-1815 LNSRNDVTY
+1815 VNSRNDVTY

>member
-50 LSASILLSLS
+50 LSASILLGLF
-60 TTNVNAAVVL
+60 TTNVNAEVVL

-84 SGTETVPAPKATDT
+84 SGTEIVPAPKATET

-172 NTWEAVDRAVPAMA
+172 STWEATDRAVPAMA

-261 MALGAASYAST
+261 MALGAAAYAST

-315 NNTIAM
+315 SNTIAM
-321 GHNVKVKAEDSI
+321 GHNVKVKEEDSI

-428 DTLVTNILGGNAAVV
+428 DTLVTNILGGDAAVV

-448 LGSLTMTNIGGT
+448 LGTLTMSNIGGT

-590 SGDIDSGYKG
+590 SGDIDSDYKG
-600 ANLKVKS
+600 SNLKVKS
-607 DGTDIVVGFK
+607 DGTNIVVGFK

-695 DGQFYPAKN
+695 DGKFYPAKN

-768 AAPSAEDVKNIGNN
+768 AAPSA
-782 AATVNDILNAGWN
+782 
-795 LQENG
+795 
-800 GAKDFVKAYDTVNF
+800 
-814 VDGEG
+814 
-819 TKANVTVREDGTI
+819 
-832 ADVTFNIDKGNI
+832 
-844 TVDPNGTGKAE
+844 
-855 GTPEAD
+855 
-861 IKAAEEKVK
+861 
-870 EAEEKLANL
+870 
-879 PNNASDEDKAKAAKD
+879 
-894 VADAKKAVS
+894 
-903 DINNKVATVE
+903 
-913 NVVNAINNVSW
+913 
-924 TATSGQKGT
+924 
-933 GISTAATEEKVKAGD
+933 
-948 TVKFNA
+948 
-954 GDNLKIEQAGK
+954 
-965 DFTYSLNPELKKL
+965 
-978 TSAEFKDKN
+978 
-987 GNKTETT
+987 
-994 ADGIKITSATPDKDP
+994 
-1009 VSLTSAGLD
+1009 
-1018 NGNNKIT
+1018 
-1025 NVSAGEKDTDAVN
+1025 
-1038 VSQLKAAKAD
+1038 
-1048 INNVANNVQ
+1048 
-1057 SLEDNSPFEYADKDG
+1057 
-1072 NPVKK
+1072 
-1077 GLDGKYYKPES
+1077 
-1088 LKDKVFVDGKYYNK
+1088 
-1102 DDVKSDGTLKD
+1102 
-1113 PATAQAVNPID
+1113 
-1124 PTLEKVVI
+1124 
-1132 RAKGDEPQ
+1132 
-1140 QVTNIKSNLPD
+1140 
-1151 TYNQVVDENGA
+1151 
-1162 PIKDADGNPVT
+1162 
-1173 TTTAQ
+1173 
-1178 KAPST
+1178 

-1301 AKDVADAKKAVS
+1301 EKDVADAKKAVAG
-1313 DINNKVA
+1313 INNKVA

-1346 TAATEE
+1346 TDATEE

-1443 KSNLPNTYNQVL
+1443 KSNLPNTYNQIL

-1471 TTASQ
+1471 TTTSQ

-1482 DVKNMGNNAATVND
+1482 DVKNMGDNAATVND

-1598 AEKALQDAQKGVDNI
+1598 AEKALQDAQKDVDNI

-1815 LNSRNDVTY
+1815 VNSRNDVTY

>member
-50 LSASILLSLS
+50 LSASILLGLF
-60 TTNVNAAVVL
+60 TTNVNAEVVL

-84 SGTETVPAPKATDT
+84 SGTETVPAPKATET

-172 NTWEAVDRAVPAMA
+172 STWEATDRAVPAMA

-261 MALGAASYAST
+261 MALGAAAYAST

-315 NNTIAM
+315 SNTIAM
-321 GHNVKVKAEDSI
+321 GHNVKVKEEDSI

-428 DTLVTNILGGNAAVV
+428 DTLVTNILGGDAAVV

-448 LGSLTMTNIGGT
+448 LGTLTMSNIGGT

-590 SGDIDSGYKG
+590 SGDIDSDYKG
-600 ANLKVKS
+600 SNLKVKS
-607 DGTDIVVGFK
+607 DGTNIVVGFK

-695 DGQFYPAKN
+695 DGKFYPAKN

-755 YNKDANNPTTTVQ
+755 YNKDANNPTTTAQ
-768 AAPSAEDVKNIGNN
+768 ATPSAEEVKNIGNN

-894 VADAKKAVS
+894 VADAKKAVAG
-903 DINNKVATVE
+903 INNKVATVE

-933 GISTAATEEKVKAGD
+933 GISTDATEEKVKAGD

-965 DFTYSLNPELKKL
+965 DFTYSLNPELK
-978 TSAEFKDKN
+978 N
-987 GNKTETT
+987 
-994 ADGIKITSATPDKDP
+994 
-1009 VSLTSAGLD
+1009 
-1018 NGNNKIT
+1018 
-1025 NVSAGEKDTDAVN
+1025 
-1038 VSQLKAAKAD
+1038 
-1048 INNVANNVQ
+1048 
-1057 SLEDNSPFEYADKDG
+1057 
-1072 NPVKK
+1072 
-1077 GLDGKYYKPES
+1077 
-1088 LKDKVFVDGKYYNK
+1088 
-1102 DDVKSDGTLKD
+1102 
-1113 PATAQAVNPID
+1113 
-1124 PTLEKVVI
+1124 
-1132 RAKGDEPQ
+1132 
-1140 QVTNIKSNLPD
+1140 
-1151 TYNQVVDENGA
+1151 
-1162 PIKDADGNPVT
+1162 
-1173 TTTAQ
+1173 
-1178 KAPST
+1178 
-1183 ADIKNIGNNAAT
+1183 
-1195 VNDILNAGWNLQ
+1195 
-1207 ENGGAKDFVKAY
+1207 
-1219 DTVNFVDGEGTKANV
+1219 
-1234 TVREDGTIADV
+1234 
-1245 TFNIDKGNI
+1245 
-1254 TVDPNGTGKA
+1254 
-1264 EGTPEADIKAA
+1264 
-1275 EEKVKEAEEKLAN
+1275 
-1288 LPNNAS
+1288 
-1294 DEDKAKA
+1294 
-1301 AKDVADAKKAVS
+1301 
-1313 DINNKVA
+1313 
-1320 TVENVVNAINNVS
+1320 
-1333 WTATS
+1333 
-1338 GQKGTGIS
+1338 
-1346 TAATEE
+1346 
-1352 KVKAGD
+1352 
-1358 TVKFNA
+1358 
-1364 GDNLKIEQAGK
+1364 
-1375 DFTYSLNP
+1375 
-1383 ELKKL
+1383 L

-1415 PEKPEEGKAPVSL
+1415 PAKPEEGKAPVSL

-1482 DVKNMGNNAATVND
+1482 DVKNMGDNAATVND

-1598 AEKALQDAQKGVDNI
+1598 AEKALQDAQKDVDNI

-1815 LNSRNDVTY
+1815 VNSRNDVTY

>member
-50 LSASILLSLS
+50 LSASILLGLF
-60 TTNVNAAVVL
+60 TTNVNAEVVL

-84 SGTETVPAPKATDT
+84 SGTETVPAPKATET

-172 NTWEAVDRAVPAMA
+172 STWEATDRAVPAMA

-261 MALGAASYAST
+261 MALGAAAYAST

-315 NNTIAM
+315 SNTIAM
-321 GHNVKVKAEDSI
+321 GHNVKVKEEDSI

-428 DTLVTNILGGNAAVV
+428 DTLVTNILGGDAAVV

-448 LGSLTMTNIGGT
+448 LGTLTMSNIGGT

-590 SGDIDSGYKG
+590 SGDIDSDYKG
-600 ANLKVKS
+600 SNLKVKS
-607 DGTDIVVGFK
+607 DGTNIVVGFK

-695 DGQFYPAKN
+695 DGKFYPAKN

-733 VIRAKGD
+733 VIRAKRD

-768 AAPSAEDVKNIGNN
+768 A
-782 AATVNDILNAGWN
+782 
-795 LQENG
+795 
-800 GAKDFVKAYDTVNF
+800 
-814 VDGEG
+814 
-819 TKANVTVREDGTI
+819 
-832 ADVTFNIDKGNI
+832 
-844 TVDPNGTGKAE
+844 
-855 GTPEAD
+855 
-861 IKAAEEKVK
+861 
-870 EAEEKLANL
+870 
-879 PNNASDEDKAKAAKD
+879 
-894 VADAKKAVS
+894 
-903 DINNKVATVE
+903 
-913 NVVNAINNVSW
+913 
-924 TATSGQKGT
+924 
-933 GISTAATEEKVKAGD
+933 
-948 TVKFNA
+948 
-954 GDNLKIEQAGK
+954 
-965 DFTYSLNPELKKL
+965 
-978 TSAEFKDKN
+978 
-987 GNKTETT
+987 
-994 ADGIKITSATPDKDP
+994 
-1009 VSLTSAGLD
+1009 
-1018 NGNNKIT
+1018 
-1025 NVSAGEKDTDAVN
+1025 
-1038 VSQLKAAKAD
+1038 
-1048 INNVANNVQ
+1048 
-1057 SLEDNSPFEYADKDG
+1057 
-1072 NPVKK
+1072 
-1077 GLDGKYYKPES
+1077 
-1088 LKDKVFVDGKYYNK
+1088 
-1102 DDVKSDGTLKD
+1102 
-1113 PATAQAVNPID
+1113 
-1124 PTLEKVVI
+1124 
-1132 RAKGDEPQ
+1132 
-1140 QVTNIKSNLPD
+1140 
-1151 TYNQVVDENGA
+1151 
-1162 PIKDADGNPVT
+1162 
-1173 TTTAQ
+1173 
-1178 KAPST
+1178 APST

-1301 AKDVADAKKAVS
+1301 EKDVADAKKAVAG
-1313 DINNKVA
+1313 INNKVA

-1346 TAATEE
+1346 TDATEE

-1443 KSNLPNTYNQVL
+1443 KSNLPNTYNQIL

-1471 TTASQ
+1471 TTTSQ

-1482 DVKNMGNNAATVND
+1482 DVKNMGDNAATVND

-1598 AEKALQDAQKGVDNI
+1598 AEKALQDAQKDVDNI

-1815 LNSRNDVTY
+1815 VNSRNDVTY

>member
-50 LSASILLSLS
+50 LSASILLGLF
-60 TTNVNAAVVL
+60 TTNVNAEVVL

-84 SGTETVPAPKATDT
+84 SGTETVPAPKATET

-172 NTWEAVDRAVPAMA
+172 STWEATDRAVPAMA

-261 MALGAASYAST
+261 MALGAAAYAST

-315 NNTIAM
+315 SNTIAM
-321 GHNVKVKAEDSI
+321 GHNVKVKEEDSI

-428 DTLVTNILGGNAAVV
+428 DTLVTNILGGDAAVV

-448 LGSLTMTNIGGT
+448 LGTLTMSNIGGT

-590 SGDIDSGYKG
+590 SGDIDSDYKG
-600 ANLKVKS
+600 SNLKVKS
-607 DGTDIVVGFK
+607 DGTNIVVGFK

-695 DGQFYPAKN
+695 DGKFYPAKN

-768 AAPSAEDVKNIGNN
+768 ATPSAEEVKNIGNN

-894 VADAKKAVS
+894 VADAKKAVAG
-903 DINNKVATVE
+903 INNKVATVE

-933 GISTAATEEKVKAGD
+933 GISTDATEEKVKAGD

-965 DFTYSLNPELKKL
+965 DFTYSLNPELK
-978 TSAEFKDKN
+978 N
-987 GNKTETT
+987 
-994 ADGIKITSATPDKDP
+994 
-1009 VSLTSAGLD
+1009 
-1018 NGNNKIT
+1018 
-1025 NVSAGEKDTDAVN
+1025 
-1038 VSQLKAAKAD
+1038 
-1048 INNVANNVQ
+1048 
-1057 SLEDNSPFEYADKDG
+1057 
-1072 NPVKK
+1072 
-1077 GLDGKYYKPES
+1077 
-1088 LKDKVFVDGKYYNK
+1088 
-1102 DDVKSDGTLKD
+1102 
-1113 PATAQAVNPID
+1113 
-1124 PTLEKVVI
+1124 
-1132 RAKGDEPQ
+1132 
-1140 QVTNIKSNLPD
+1140 
-1151 TYNQVVDENGA
+1151 
-1162 PIKDADGNPVT
+1162 
-1173 TTTAQ
+1173 
-1178 KAPST
+1178 
-1183 ADIKNIGNNAAT
+1183 
-1195 VNDILNAGWNLQ
+1195 
-1207 ENGGAKDFVKAY
+1207 
-1219 DTVNFVDGEGTKANV
+1219 
-1234 TVREDGTIADV
+1234 
-1245 TFNIDKGNI
+1245 
-1254 TVDPNGTGKA
+1254 
-1264 EGTPEADIKAA
+1264 
-1275 EEKVKEAEEKLAN
+1275 
-1288 LPNNAS
+1288 
-1294 DEDKAKA
+1294 
-1301 AKDVADAKKAVS
+1301 
-1313 DINNKVA
+1313 
-1320 TVENVVNAINNVS
+1320 
-1333 WTATS
+1333 
-1338 GQKGTGIS
+1338 
-1346 TAATEE
+1346 
-1352 KVKAGD
+1352 
-1358 TVKFNA
+1358 
-1364 GDNLKIEQAGK
+1364 
-1375 DFTYSLNP
+1375 
-1383 ELKKL
+1383 L

-1415 PEKPEEGKAPVSL
+1415 PAKPEEGKAPVSL
-1428 TSNGLSNGNNSITNV
+1428 TSNGLR
-1443 KSNLPNTYNQVL
+1443 

-1482 DVKNMGNNAATVND
+1482 DVKNMGDNAATVND

-1598 AEKALQDAQKGVDNI
+1598 AEKALQDAQKDVDNI

-1815 LNSRNDVTY
+1815 VNSRNDVTY

>member
-50 LSASILLSLS
+50 LSASILLGLF
-60 TTNVNAAVVL
+60 TTNVNAEVVL

-84 SGTETVPAPKATDT
+84 SGTETVPAPKATET

-172 NTWEAVDRAVPAMA
+172 STWEATDRAVPAMA

-315 NNTIAM
+315 SNTIAM
-321 GHNVKVKAEDSI
+321 GHNVKVKEEDSI

-428 DTLVTNILGGNAAVV
+428 DTLVTNILGGDAAVV

-448 LGSLTMTNIGGT
+448 LGTLTMSNIGGT

-590 SGDIDSGYKG
+590 SGDIDSDYKG
-600 ANLKVKS
+600 SNLKVKS
-607 DGTDIVVGFK
+607 DGTNIVVGFK

-695 DGQFYPAKN
+695 DGKFYPAKN

-768 AAPSAEDVKNIGNN
+768 ATPSAEGVKNIGNN

-870 EAEEKLANL
+870 EAEEKLVNL

-894 VADAKKAVS
+894 VADAKKAVAG
-903 DINNKVATVE
+903 INNKVATVE

-965 DFTYSLNPELKKL
+965 DFTYSLNPELK
-978 TSAEFKDKN
+978 N
-987 GNKTETT
+987 
-994 ADGIKITSATPDKDP
+994 
-1009 VSLTSAGLD
+1009 
-1018 NGNNKIT
+1018 
-1025 NVSAGEKDTDAVN
+1025 
-1038 VSQLKAAKAD
+1038 
-1048 INNVANNVQ
+1048 
-1057 SLEDNSPFEYADKDG
+1057 
-1072 NPVKK
+1072 
-1077 GLDGKYYKPES
+1077 
-1088 LKDKVFVDGKYYNK
+1088 
-1102 DDVKSDGTLKD
+1102 
-1113 PATAQAVNPID
+1113 
-1124 PTLEKVVI
+1124 
-1132 RAKGDEPQ
+1132 
-1140 QVTNIKSNLPD
+1140 
-1151 TYNQVVDENGA
+1151 
-1162 PIKDADGNPVT
+1162 
-1173 TTTAQ
+1173 
-1178 KAPST
+1178 
-1183 ADIKNIGNNAAT
+1183 
-1195 VNDILNAGWNLQ
+1195 
-1207 ENGGAKDFVKAY
+1207 
-1219 DTVNFVDGEGTKANV
+1219 
-1234 TVREDGTIADV
+1234 
-1245 TFNIDKGNI
+1245 
-1254 TVDPNGTGKA
+1254 
-1264 EGTPEADIKAA
+1264 
-1275 EEKVKEAEEKLAN
+1275 
-1288 LPNNAS
+1288 
-1294 DEDKAKA
+1294 
-1301 AKDVADAKKAVS
+1301 
-1313 DINNKVA
+1313 
-1320 TVENVVNAINNVS
+1320 
-1333 WTATS
+1333 
-1338 GQKGTGIS
+1338 
-1346 TAATEE
+1346 
-1352 KVKAGD
+1352 
-1358 TVKFNA
+1358 
-1364 GDNLKIEQAGK
+1364 
-1375 DFTYSLNP
+1375 
-1383 ELKKL
+1383 L

-1415 PEKPEEGKAPVSL
+1415 PAKPEEGKAPVSL

-1471 TTASQ
+1471 TTTSQ

-1482 DVKNMGNNAATVND
+1482 DVKNMGDNAATVND

-1584 ANLPTTAPKSVKDA
+1584 ANLPATAPKSVKDA
-1598 AEKALQDAQKGVDNI
+1598 AEKALQDAQKDVDNI

-1621 NVAYAINNAAWNVD
+1621 NVAYTINNAAWNVD

-1766 AIAFIQRPNEAGKSI
+1766 AMAFIQRPNEAGKSI

>member
-1 MNNIFKIIWSHS
+1 M
-13 AQLFVV
+13 V

-50 LSASILLSLS
+50 LSASILLGLF
-60 TTNVNAAVVL
+60 TTNVNAEVVL

-84 SGTETVPAPKATDT
+84 SGTETVPAPKATET

-172 NTWEAVDRAVPAMA
+172 STWEATDRAVPAMA

-261 MALGAASYAST
+261 MALGAAAYAST

-315 NNTIAM
+315 SNTIAM
-321 GHNVKVKAEDSI
+321 GHNVKVKEEDSI

-428 DTLVTNILGGNAAVV
+428 DTLVTNILGGDAAVV

-448 LGSLTMTNIGGT
+448 LGTLTMSNIGGT

-590 SGDIDSGYKG
+590 SGDIDSDYKG
-600 ANLKVKS
+600 SNLKVKS
-607 DGTDIVVGFK
+607 DGTNIVVGFK

-695 DGQFYPAKN
+695 DGKFYPAKN

-755 YNKDANNPTTTVQ
+755 YNKDANNPTTTAQ
-768 AAPSAEDVKNIGNN
+768 ATPSAEEVKNIGNN

-894 VADAKKAVS
+894 VADAKKAVAG
-903 DINNKVATVE
+903 INNKVATVE

-933 GISTAATEEKVKAGD
+933 GISTDATEEKVKAGD

-965 DFTYSLNPELKKL
+965 DFTYSLNPELK
-978 TSAEFKDKN
+978 N
-987 GNKTETT
+987 
-994 ADGIKITSATPDKDP
+994 
-1009 VSLTSAGLD
+1009 
-1018 NGNNKIT
+1018 
-1025 NVSAGEKDTDAVN
+1025 
-1038 VSQLKAAKAD
+1038 
-1048 INNVANNVQ
+1048 
-1057 SLEDNSPFEYADKDG
+1057 
-1072 NPVKK
+1072 
-1077 GLDGKYYKPES
+1077 
-1088 LKDKVFVDGKYYNK
+1088 
-1102 DDVKSDGTLKD
+1102 
-1113 PATAQAVNPID
+1113 
-1124 PTLEKVVI
+1124 
-1132 RAKGDEPQ
+1132 
-1140 QVTNIKSNLPD
+1140 
-1151 TYNQVVDENGA
+1151 
-1162 PIKDADGNPVT
+1162 
-1173 TTTAQ
+1173 
-1178 KAPST
+1178 
-1183 ADIKNIGNNAAT
+1183 
-1195 VNDILNAGWNLQ
+1195 
-1207 ENGGAKDFVKAY
+1207 
-1219 DTVNFVDGEGTKANV
+1219 
-1234 TVREDGTIADV
+1234 
-1245 TFNIDKGNI
+1245 
-1254 TVDPNGTGKA
+1254 
-1264 EGTPEADIKAA
+1264 
-1275 EEKVKEAEEKLAN
+1275 
-1288 LPNNAS
+1288 
-1294 DEDKAKA
+1294 
-1301 AKDVADAKKAVS
+1301 
-1313 DINNKVA
+1313 
-1320 TVENVVNAINNVS
+1320 
-1333 WTATS
+1333 
-1338 GQKGTGIS
+1338 
-1346 TAATEE
+1346 
-1352 KVKAGD
+1352 
-1358 TVKFNA
+1358 
-1364 GDNLKIEQAGK
+1364 
-1375 DFTYSLNP
+1375 
-1383 ELKKL
+1383 L

-1415 PEKPEEGKAPVSL
+1415 PAKPEEGKAPVSL

-1482 DVKNMGNNAATVND
+1482 DVKNMGDNAATVND

-1598 AEKALQDAQKGVDNI
+1598 AEKALQDAQKDVDNI

-1815 LNSRNDVTY
+1815 VNSRNDVTY

>member
-29 SASSSKKISSVTS
+29 SASSSKKISSGTS

-50 LSASILLSLS
+50 LSASILLGLF
-60 TTNVNAAVVL
+60 TTNVNAEVVL

-84 SGTETVPAPKATDT
+84 SGTETVPAPKATET

-172 NTWEAVDRAVPAMA
+172 STWEATDRAVPAMA

-261 MALGAASYAST
+261 MALGAAAYAST

-315 NNTIAM
+315 SNTIAM
-321 GHNVKVKAEDSI
+321 GHNVKVKEEDSI

-428 DTLVTNILGGNAAVV
+428 DTLVTNILGGDAAVV

-448 LGSLTMTNIGGT
+448 LGTLTMSNIGGT

-590 SGDIDSGYKG
+590 SGDIDSDYKG
-600 ANLKVKS
+600 SNLKVKS
-607 DGTDIVVGFK
+607 DGTNIVVGFK

-695 DGQFYPAKN
+695 DGKFYPAKN

-768 AAPSAEDVKNIGNN
+768 ATPSAEEVKNIGNN

-879 PNNASDEDKAKAAKD
+879 LNNASDEDKAKAAKD
-894 VADAKKAVS
+894 VADAKKAVAG
-903 DINNKVATVE
+903 INNKVATVE

-933 GISTAATEEKVKAGD
+933 GISTDATEEKVKAGD

-965 DFTYSLNPELKKL
+965 DFTYSLNPELK
-978 TSAEFKDKN
+978 N
-987 GNKTETT
+987 
-994 ADGIKITSATPDKDP
+994 
-1009 VSLTSAGLD
+1009 
-1018 NGNNKIT
+1018 
-1025 NVSAGEKDTDAVN
+1025 
-1038 VSQLKAAKAD
+1038 
-1048 INNVANNVQ
+1048 
-1057 SLEDNSPFEYADKDG
+1057 
-1072 NPVKK
+1072 
-1077 GLDGKYYKPES
+1077 
-1088 LKDKVFVDGKYYNK
+1088 
-1102 DDVKSDGTLKD
+1102 
-1113 PATAQAVNPID
+1113 
-1124 PTLEKVVI
+1124 
-1132 RAKGDEPQ
+1132 
-1140 QVTNIKSNLPD
+1140 
-1151 TYNQVVDENGA
+1151 
-1162 PIKDADGNPVT
+1162 
-1173 TTTAQ
+1173 
-1178 KAPST
+1178 
-1183 ADIKNIGNNAAT
+1183 
-1195 VNDILNAGWNLQ
+1195 
-1207 ENGGAKDFVKAY
+1207 
-1219 DTVNFVDGEGTKANV
+1219 
-1234 TVREDGTIADV
+1234 
-1245 TFNIDKGNI
+1245 
-1254 TVDPNGTGKA
+1254 
-1264 EGTPEADIKAA
+1264 
-1275 EEKVKEAEEKLAN
+1275 
-1288 LPNNAS
+1288 
-1294 DEDKAKA
+1294 
-1301 AKDVADAKKAVS
+1301 
-1313 DINNKVA
+1313 
-1320 TVENVVNAINNVS
+1320 
-1333 WTATS
+1333 
-1338 GQKGTGIS
+1338 
-1346 TAATEE
+1346 
-1352 KVKAGD
+1352 
-1358 TVKFNA
+1358 
-1364 GDNLKIEQAGK
+1364 
-1375 DFTYSLNP
+1375 
-1383 ELKKL
+1383 L

-1415 PEKPEEGKAPVSL
+1415 PAKPEEGKAPVSL

-1482 DVKNMGNNAATVND
+1482 DVKNMGDNAATVND

-1598 AEKALQDAQKGVDNI
+1598 AEKALQDAQKDVDNI

-1716 GAPTRITNVAPGIN
+1716 GSPTRITNVAPGIN

-1815 LNSRNDVTY
+1815 VNSRNDVTY

>member
-50 LSASILLSLS
+50 LSASILLGLF
-60 TTNVNAAVVL
+60 TTNVNAEVVL

-84 SGTETVPAPKATDT
+84 SGTETVPAPKATET

-172 NTWEAVDRAVPAMA
+172 STWEATDRAVPAMA

-261 MALGAASYAST
+261 MALGAAAYAST

-315 NNTIAM
+315 SNTIAM
-321 GHNVKVKAEDSI
+321 GHNVKVKEEDSI

-428 DTLVTNILGGNAAVV
+428 DTLVTNILGGDAAVV

-448 LGSLTMTNIGGT
+448 LGTLTMSNIGGT

-590 SGDIDSGYKG
+590 SGDIDSDYKG
-600 ANLKVKS
+600 SNLKVKS
-607 DGTDIVVGFK
+607 DGTNIVVGFK

-695 DGQFYPAKN
+695 DGKFYPAKN

-768 AAPSAEDVKNIGNN
+768 AAPSA
-782 AATVNDILNAGWN
+782 
-795 LQENG
+795 
-800 GAKDFVKAYDTVNF
+800 
-814 VDGEG
+814 
-819 TKANVTVREDGTI
+819 
-832 ADVTFNIDKGNI
+832 
-844 TVDPNGTGKAE
+844 
-855 GTPEAD
+855 
-861 IKAAEEKVK
+861 
-870 EAEEKLANL
+870 
-879 PNNASDEDKAKAAKD
+879 
-894 VADAKKAVS
+894 
-903 DINNKVATVE
+903 
-913 NVVNAINNVSW
+913 
-924 TATSGQKGT
+924 
-933 GISTAATEEKVKAGD
+933 
-948 TVKFNA
+948 
-954 GDNLKIEQAGK
+954 
-965 DFTYSLNPELKKL
+965 
-978 TSAEFKDKN
+978 
-987 GNKTETT
+987 
-994 ADGIKITSATPDKDP
+994 
-1009 VSLTSAGLD
+1009 
-1018 NGNNKIT
+1018 
-1025 NVSAGEKDTDAVN
+1025 
-1038 VSQLKAAKAD
+1038 
-1048 INNVANNVQ
+1048 
-1057 SLEDNSPFEYADKDG
+1057 
-1072 NPVKK
+1072 
-1077 GLDGKYYKPES
+1077 
-1088 LKDKVFVDGKYYNK
+1088 
-1102 DDVKSDGTLKD
+1102 
-1113 PATAQAVNPID
+1113 
-1124 PTLEKVVI
+1124 
-1132 RAKGDEPQ
+1132 
-1140 QVTNIKSNLPD
+1140 
-1151 TYNQVVDENGA
+1151 
-1162 PIKDADGNPVT
+1162 
-1173 TTTAQ
+1173 
-1178 KAPST
+1178 

-1301 AKDVADAKKAVS
+1301 EKDVADAKKAVAG
-1313 DINNKVA
+1313 INNKVA

-1346 TAATEE
+1346 TDATEE

-1443 KSNLPNTYNQVL
+1443 KSNLPNTYNQIL

-1471 TTASQ
+1471 TTTSQ

-1482 DVKNMGNNAATVND
+1482 DVKNMGDNAATVND

-1598 AEKALQDAQKGVDNI
+1598 AEKALQDAQKDVDNI

>member
-50 LSASILLSLS
+50 LSASILLGLF
-60 TTNVNAAVVL
+60 TTNVNAEVVL

-84 SGTETVPAPKATDT
+84 SGTETVPAPKATET

-172 NTWEAVDRAVPAMA
+172 STWEATDRAVPAMA

-261 MALGAASYAST
+261 MALGAAAYAST

-315 NNTIAM
+315 SNTIAM
-321 GHNVKVKAEDSI
+321 GHNVKVKEEDSI

-428 DTLVTNILGGNAAVV
+428 DTLVTNILGGDAAVV

-448 LGSLTMTNIGGT
+448 LGTLTMSNIGGT

-590 SGDIDSGYKG
+590 SGDIDSDYKG
-600 ANLKVKS
+600 SNLKVKS
-607 DGTDIVVGFK
+607 DGTNIVVGFK

-695 DGQFYPAKN
+695 DGKFYPAKN

-768 AAPSAEDVKNIGNN
+768 ATPSAEGVKNIGNN

-870 EAEEKLANL
+870 EAEEKLVNL

-894 VADAKKAVS
+894 VADAKKAVAG
-903 DINNKVATVE
+903 INNKVATVE

-965 DFTYSLNPELKKL
+965 DFTYSLNPELK
-978 TSAEFKDKN
+978 N
-987 GNKTETT
+987 
-994 ADGIKITSATPDKDP
+994 
-1009 VSLTSAGLD
+1009 
-1018 NGNNKIT
+1018 
-1025 NVSAGEKDTDAVN
+1025 
-1038 VSQLKAAKAD
+1038 
-1048 INNVANNVQ
+1048 
-1057 SLEDNSPFEYADKDG
+1057 
-1072 NPVKK
+1072 
-1077 GLDGKYYKPES
+1077 
-1088 LKDKVFVDGKYYNK
+1088 
-1102 DDVKSDGTLKD
+1102 
-1113 PATAQAVNPID
+1113 
-1124 PTLEKVVI
+1124 
-1132 RAKGDEPQ
+1132 
-1140 QVTNIKSNLPD
+1140 
-1151 TYNQVVDENGA
+1151 
-1162 PIKDADGNPVT
+1162 
-1173 TTTAQ
+1173 
-1178 KAPST
+1178 
-1183 ADIKNIGNNAAT
+1183 
-1195 VNDILNAGWNLQ
+1195 
-1207 ENGGAKDFVKAY
+1207 
-1219 DTVNFVDGEGTKANV
+1219 
-1234 TVREDGTIADV
+1234 
-1245 TFNIDKGNI
+1245 
-1254 TVDPNGTGKA
+1254 
-1264 EGTPEADIKAA
+1264 
-1275 EEKVKEAEEKLAN
+1275 
-1288 LPNNAS
+1288 
-1294 DEDKAKA
+1294 
-1301 AKDVADAKKAVS
+1301 
-1313 DINNKVA
+1313 
-1320 TVENVVNAINNVS
+1320 
-1333 WTATS
+1333 
-1338 GQKGTGIS
+1338 
-1346 TAATEE
+1346 
-1352 KVKAGD
+1352 
-1358 TVKFNA
+1358 
-1364 GDNLKIEQAGK
+1364 
-1375 DFTYSLNP
+1375 
-1383 ELKKL
+1383 L

-1415 PEKPEEGKAPVSL
+1415 PAKPEEGKAPVSL

-1482 DVKNMGNNAATVND
+1482 DVKNMGDNAATVND

-1584 ANLPTTAPKSVKDA
+1584 ANLPATAPKSVKDA
-1598 AEKALQDAQKGVDNI
+1598 AEKALQDAQKDVDNI

-1766 AIAFIQRPNEAGKSI
+1766 AMAFIQRPNEAGKSI

>member
-50 LSASILLSLS
+50 LSASILLGLF
-60 TTNVNAAVVL
+60 TTNVNAEVVL

-84 SGTETVPAPKATDT
+84 SGTETVPAPKATET

-172 NTWEAVDRAVPAMA
+172 STWEATDRAVPAMA

-261 MALGAASYAST
+261 MALGAAAYAST

-315 NNTIAM
+315 SNTIAM
-321 GHNVKVKAEDSI
+321 GHNVKVKEEDSI

-428 DTLVTNILGGNAAVV
+428 DTLVTNILGGDAAVV

-448 LGSLTMTNIGGT
+448 LGTLTMSNIGGT

-590 SGDIDSGYKG
+590 SGDIDSDYKG
-600 ANLKVKS
+600 SNLKVKS
-607 DGTDIVVGFK
+607 DGTNIVVGFK

-695 DGQFYPAKN
+695 DGKFYPAKN

-768 AAPSAEDVKNIGNN
+768 AAPSA
-782 AATVNDILNAGWN
+782 
-795 LQENG
+795 
-800 GAKDFVKAYDTVNF
+800 
-814 VDGEG
+814 
-819 TKANVTVREDGTI
+819 
-832 ADVTFNIDKGNI
+832 
-844 TVDPNGTGKAE
+844 
-855 GTPEAD
+855 
-861 IKAAEEKVK
+861 
-870 EAEEKLANL
+870 
-879 PNNASDEDKAKAAKD
+879 
-894 VADAKKAVS
+894 
-903 DINNKVATVE
+903 
-913 NVVNAINNVSW
+913 
-924 TATSGQKGT
+924 
-933 GISTAATEEKVKAGD
+933 
-948 TVKFNA
+948 
-954 GDNLKIEQAGK
+954 
-965 DFTYSLNPELKKL
+965 
-978 TSAEFKDKN
+978 
-987 GNKTETT
+987 
-994 ADGIKITSATPDKDP
+994 
-1009 VSLTSAGLD
+1009 
-1018 NGNNKIT
+1018 
-1025 NVSAGEKDTDAVN
+1025 
-1038 VSQLKAAKAD
+1038 
-1048 INNVANNVQ
+1048 
-1057 SLEDNSPFEYADKDG
+1057 
-1072 NPVKK
+1072 
-1077 GLDGKYYKPES
+1077 
-1088 LKDKVFVDGKYYNK
+1088 
-1102 DDVKSDGTLKD
+1102 
-1113 PATAQAVNPID
+1113 
-1124 PTLEKVVI
+1124 
-1132 RAKGDEPQ
+1132 
-1140 QVTNIKSNLPD
+1140 
-1151 TYNQVVDENGA
+1151 
-1162 PIKDADGNPVT
+1162 
-1173 TTTAQ
+1173 
-1178 KAPST
+1178 

-1301 AKDVADAKKAVS
+1301 EKDVADAKKAVAG
-1313 DINNKVA
+1313 INNKVA

-1346 TAATEE
+1346 TDATEE

-1443 KSNLPNTYNQVL
+1443 KSNLPNTYNQIL

-1471 TTASQ
+1471 TTTSQ

-1482 DVKNMGNNAATVND
+1482 DVKNMGDNAATVND

-1598 AEKALQDAQKGVDNI
+1598 AEKALQDAQKDVDNI

-1701 IGSDGQGNVRVSNAQ
+1701 IGSDGQGNVRVSDAQ

-1815 LNSRNDVTY
+1815 VNSRNDVTY